1 MKIESKM
8 YQQDKSQPAY
18 AALGCIS
25 NFSFL
30 RGASHPYELI
40 ETAAAEGWSSCGIA
54 DYHTISGLVRAHQ
67 SAVEHSVKLLC
78 GTRLI
83 IDCSEQVVT
92 SEQTIQKDRIGV
104 IIYAANRVGYE
115 SLCQLLSRANMS
127 LAHIPAIKRAAYSYV
142 HVSELA
148 RLGSDVF
155 VIIEMPEL
163 IENNMLMQCQQIQ
176 KFVTAPLF
184 LGTAIYRDGN
194 DTKRLYYV
202 SNLAAR
208 LGISFVALANPL
220 YHHPSRRP
228 LADVLYCIRNK
239 KTLASAGKGLS
250 RNAER
255 HLMKCTE
262 YARLWSQYPDAITT
276 ASQIAQACSFSL
288 SQLSY
293 EYPEEIVPNG
303 RTVMDELIY
312 QTWQGA
318 ERRYPDGIPD
328 SVDGYLKKELALIA
342 KLNYA
347 PYFLTVF
354 DIVRFARSRNILC
367 QGRGSAANSA
377 VCYCLDIT
385 AVDPARSS
393 PLFER
398 FVSEAR
404 AEPPDIDVYFEHER
418 REEIIQYIYHKYGR
432 HRAGLAASIV
442 TYRKRS
448 ALIEIAKAFGL
459 SRDIQ
464 QALSAQI
471 WGVKSN
477 TLDSD
482 LLIAAGLDP
491 KDANLQLI
499 LKLVRQLQGFPRH
512 LSQHVGGFVIA
523 RDRLDSLCA
532 IRPASMDG
540 RTIIEWD
547 KDDLEALGLLKI
559 DILALGMLSCLRRAF
574 DLLKQHYHLAVTL
587 SSIPAEDM
595 DTYNMLCKAQ
605 SVGVF
610 QVESRAQMSMLPR
623 LQPRC
628 FHDLVVQVAIVR
640 PGPIQGDMVHP
651 YLRRRAGHEKIIYPS
666 DELKQVLQRTLGVPL
681 FQEQAMQIAIV
692 AAGFSGSEADQLRRA
707 MATFRK
713 NDLIH
718 KFQERMVKGMVE
730 RGYDEAFAI
739 RCFRQIE
746 GFGTYGFPE
755 SHAASFALLV
765 YASAWIKCH
774 YTDVFICALLNAQ
787 PMGFY
792 GPAQLVA
799 EAKRSGVEVRPID
812 VNHSQWDCSLET
824 TDHARHALRLG
835 MRQVKGLK
843 RYEAERLAASRHT
856 GYQNVTD
863 LIRKSDISI
872 YGLESLARADAF
884 NSMGLTTR
892 QALWEIKKLARQHS
906 TGLPLFSYAEQR
918 HKTIMPKEPETP
930 LPVATI
936 GALVAQDYLATGL
949 SLKAHPVSLL
959 ETYFLS
965 DGWQPCSV
973 ALDSIDGRKR
983 HLIGLVTGRQRPG
996 TAKGTVFITLEDAD
1010 YSLNVI
1016 IWPDIVE
1023 TYRAALLGAH
1033 LLGVSGRVQ
1042 KQGKIIHLIA
1052 DKLVN
1057 CDAYL
1062 HYLKTSELKTPSL
1075 KSRDFH

>member
-1 MKIESKM
+1 MHE
-8 YQQDKSQPAY
+8 QDKVGGGY

-30 RGASHPYELI
+30 RGASHPHELI
-40 ETAAAEGWSSCGIA
+40 ETAAVEGWSSCGIA

-67 SAVEHSVKLLC
+67 SAIEKSVKLLC
-78 GTRLI
+78 GVLLI
-83 IDCSEQVVT
+83 VNCSEQIEQ
-92 SEQTIQKDRIGV
+92 SEQLTEEDSIEV
-104 IIYAANRVGYE
+104 IIYAKNRTGYE
-115 SLCQLLSRANMS
+115 SLSQLLSRLNMA
-127 LAHIPAIKRAAYSYV
+127 LAHIPAVKRATNLYI

-148 RLGSDVF
+148 RLSSDVF
-155 VIIEMPEL
+155 VIIEAPEL
-163 IENNMLMQCQQIQ
+163 IKNYMAGQCQQIQ
-176 KFVTAPLF
+176 KFVVAPLL
-184 LGTAIYRDGN
+184 LGSAIYRDGN
-194 DTKRLYYV
+194 DKKRLKYV
-202 SNLAAR
+202 SGLAAR
-208 LGISFVALANPL
+208 LGLRFIALAAPL
-220 YHHPSRRP
+220 YHHSSRRP
-228 LADVLYCIRNK
+228 LADVLYCIRTK
-239 KTLASAGKGLS
+239 QTLATAGRELS

-255 HLMKCTE
+255 HLMKISE
-262 YARLWSQYPDAITT
+262 YTRLWSEYPEAIMA
-276 ASQIAQACSFSL
+276 ASQVAQACSFSL
-288 SQLSY
+288 SELSY
-293 EYPEEIVPNG
+293 EYPEEIIPNG
-303 RTVMDELIY
+303 RSVMDELIY

-318 ERRYPDGIPD
+318 ERRYPDGIPNE
-328 SVDGYLKKELALIA
+328 VNNYLKKELALIA

-404 AEPPDIDVYFEHER
+404 AEPPDIDVDFEHER
-418 REEIIQYIYHKYGR
+418 REEIIQYIYNKYGR
-432 HRAGLAASIV
+432 HRAGIAASIV

-448 ALIEIAKAFGL
+448 ALIEVAKVFGL

-464 QALSAQI
+464 QALSAQV
-471 WGVKSN
+471 WDGKS
-477 TLDSD
+477 TSLSLE
-482 LLIAAGLDP
+482 LLCAAGLDP
-491 KDANLQLI
+491 EDTKLQLI
-499 LKLVRQLQGFPRH
+499 LKLVQQLHGFPRH

-523 RDRLDSLCA
+523 KDRLDSLCV

-547 KDDLEALGLLKI
+547 KNDLEALGLLKV

-574 DLLKQHYHLAVTL
+574 DLLKRHYHLAVTL

-595 DTYNMLCKAQ
+595 DTYNMLCEAQ

-640 PGPIQGDMVHP
+640 PGQIQGDMVHP
-651 YLRRRAGHEKIIYPS
+651 YLRRRLGYEKIIYPS
-666 DELKQVLQRTLGVPL
+666 DELKRVLQRTLGVPL

-707 MATFRK
+707 MATFRR

-718 KFQERMVKGMVE
+718 TFKERMIKGMVE
-730 RGYDEAFAI
+730 RGYQEEFAT

-774 YTDVFICALLNAQ
+774 YPDVFICALLNAQ

-792 GPAQLVA
+792 SPAQLVA

-812 VNHSQWDCSLET
+812 INNSQCDCSLEST
-824 TDHARHALRLG
+824 GHSRHALRLG

-843 RYEAERLAASRHT
+843 RYEAERLAASRHIA
-856 GYQNVTD
+856 YQDIND

-884 NSMGLTTR
+884 HSIGLTSR
-892 QALWEIKKLARQHS
+892 QALWEIKKLARQQS
-906 TGLPLFSYAEQR
+906 SGLPLFLYAEQR
-918 HKTIMPKEPETP
+918 YKTIMPEELKTS
-930 LPVATI
+930 LPIASL
-936 GALVAQDYLATGL
+936 GNLVAQDYLATGL
-949 SLKAHPVSLL
+949 SLKAHPVTIL
-959 ETYFLS
+959 EPYFLV
-965 DGWQPCSV
+965 DGWQPCSI
-973 ALDSIDGRKR
+973 AIDIMDGKK
-983 HLIGLVTGRQRPG
+983 HQLIGLVTGRQMPG
-996 TAKGTVFITLEDAD
+996 TAKGTVFITLEDAH

-1016 IWPDIVE
+1016 VWPAIVRA
-1023 TYRAALLGAH
+1023 YRAALLGSH
-1033 LLGVSGRVQ
+1033 LLGVSGRIQ
-1042 KQGKIIHLIA
+1042 KQGKIIHFIA

-1057 CDAYL
+1057 CDLYL
-1062 HYLKTSELKTPSL
+1062 QYLRTPELKMPIL
-1075 KSRDFH
+1075 KSRNFH

>member
-1 MKIESKM
+1 MHE
-8 YQQDKSQPAY
+8 QDKVGGGY

-30 RGASHPYELI
+30 RGASHPHELI
-40 ETAAAEGWSSCGIA
+40 ETAAVEGWSSCGIA

-67 SAVEHSVKLLC
+67 SAIEKSVKLLC
-78 GTRLI
+78 GVRLI
-83 IDCSEQVVT
+83 INCSEQIEQ
-92 SEQTIQKDRIGV
+92 SEQLIEEDRIEV
-104 IIYAANRVGYE
+104 IIYAKNRTGYE
-115 SLCQLLSRANMS
+115 SLSQLLSRLNMA
-127 LAHIPAIKRAAYSYV
+127 LAHIPAVKRATNLYI

-148 RLGSDVF
+148 RLSSDVF
-155 VIIEMPEL
+155 VIIEAPEL
-163 IENNMLMQCQQIQ
+163 IKNYMAVQCQQIQ
-176 KFVTAPLF
+176 KFVVAPLL
-184 LGTAIYRDGN
+184 LGSAIYRDGN
-194 DTKRLYYV
+194 DKKRLKYV
-202 SNLAAR
+202 SGLAAR
-208 LGISFVALANPL
+208 LGLRFIALAAPL
-220 YHHPSRRP
+220 YHHSSRRP
-228 LADVLYCIRNK
+228 LADVLYCIRTK
-239 KTLASAGKGLS
+239 QTLATAGRELS

-255 HLMKCTE
+255 HLMKISE
-262 YARLWSQYPDAITT
+262 YIRLWSEYPEAIMA
-276 ASQIAQACSFSL
+276 ASQVAQACSFSL
-288 SQLSY
+288 SELSY
-293 EYPEEIVPNG
+293 EYPEEIIPNG
-303 RTVMDELIY
+303 RSVMDELIY

-318 ERRYPDGIPD
+318 ERRYPDGIPNE
-328 SVDGYLKKELALIA
+328 VNNYLKKELALIA

-404 AEPPDIDVYFEHER
+404 AEPPDIDVDFEHER
-418 REEIIQYIYHKYGR
+418 REEIIQYIYNKYGR
-432 HRAGLAASIV
+432 HRAGIAASIV

-448 ALIEIAKAFGL
+448 ALIEVAKVFGL

-464 QALSAQI
+464 QALSAQV
-471 WGVKSN
+471 WDGKS
-477 TLDSD
+477 TSLSLE
-482 LLIAAGLDP
+482 LLCAAGLNPEDT
-491 KDANLQLI
+491 KLQLI
-499 LKLVRQLQGFPRH
+499 LKLVQQLHGFPRH

-523 RDRLDSLCA
+523 KDRLDSLCV

-547 KDDLEALGLLKI
+547 KNDLEALGLLKV

-574 DLLKQHYHLAVTL
+574 DLLKRHYHLAVTL
-587 SSIPAEDM
+587 SSIPAEDI
-595 DTYNMLCKAQ
+595 DTYNMLCEAQ

-651 YLRRRAGHEKIIYPS
+651 YLRRRSGYEKIIYPS

-707 MATFRK
+707 MATFRR

-718 KFQERMVKGMVE
+718 TFKERMIKGMVE
-730 RGYDEAFAI
+730 RGYQEEFAI

-774 YTDVFICALLNAQ
+774 YPDAFICALLNAQ

-792 GPAQLVA
+792 SPAQLVA

-812 VNHSQWDCSLET
+812 INNSQWDCSLEST
-824 TDHARHALRLG
+824 GHSRHALRLG

-843 RYEAERLAASRHT
+843 RYEAERLTASRHIA
-856 GYQNVTD
+856 YQDIND

-884 NSMGLTTR
+884 HSIGLTSR
-892 QALWEIKKLARQHS
+892 QALWEIKKLARQQS
-906 TGLPLFSYAEQR
+906 SGLPLFLYAEQR
-918 HKTIMPKEPETP
+918 YKTIMPEEPKTS
-930 LPVATI
+930 LPIASL
-936 GALVAQDYLATGL
+936 GNLVAQDYLATGL
-949 SLKAHPVSLL
+949 SLKAHPVTIL
-959 ETYFLS
+959 EPYFLV
-965 DGWQPCSV
+965 DGWHPCSI
-973 ALDSIDGRKR
+973 AIDIMDGKK
-983 HLIGLVTGRQRPG
+983 HQLIGLVTGRQMPG
-996 TAKGTVFITLEDAD
+996 TAKGTVFITLEDAH

-1016 IWPDIVE
+1016 VWPAIVRA
-1023 TYRAALLGAH
+1023 YRAALLGSH
-1033 LLGVSGRVQ
+1033 LLGVSGRIQ

-1057 CDAYL
+1057 CDLYL
-1062 HYLKTSELKTPSL
+1062 QYLRTPELEMPIL
-1075 KSRDFH
+1075 KSRNFH

>member
-1 MKIESKM
+1 MHE
-8 YQQDKSQPAY
+8 QDKVGGGY

-30 RGASHPYELI
+30 RGASHPHELI
-40 ETAAAEGWSSCGIA
+40 ETAAVEGWSSCGIA

-67 SAVEHSVKLLC
+67 SAIEKSVKLLC
-78 GTRLI
+78 GVRLI
-83 IDCSEQVVT
+83 INCSEQIEQ
-92 SEQTIQKDRIGV
+92 SEQLIEEDRIEV
-104 IIYAANRVGYE
+104 IIYAKNRTGYE
-115 SLCQLLSRANMS
+115 SLSQLLSRLNMA
-127 LAHIPAIKRAAYSYV
+127 LAHIPAVKRATNLYI

-148 RLGSDVF
+148 RLSSDVF
-155 VIIEMPEL
+155 VIIEAPEL
-163 IENNMLMQCQQIQ
+163 IKNYMAGQFQQIQ
-176 KFVTAPLF
+176 KFVVAPLL
-184 LGTAIYRDGN
+184 LGSAIYRDGN
-194 DTKRLYYV
+194 DKKRLKYV
-202 SNLAAR
+202 SGLAAR
-208 LGISFVALANPL
+208 LGLRFIALAAPL
-220 YHHPSRRP
+220 YHHSSRRP
-228 LADVLYCIRNK
+228 LADVLYCIRTK
-239 KTLASAGKGLS
+239 QTLATAGRELS

-255 HLMKCTE
+255 HLMKISE
-262 YARLWSQYPDAITT
+262 YIRLWSEYPEAIMA
-276 ASQIAQACSFSL
+276 ASQVAQACSFSL
-288 SQLSY
+288 SELSY
-293 EYPEEIVPNG
+293 EYPEEIIPNG
-303 RTVMDELIY
+303 RSVMGELIY

-318 ERRYPDGIPD
+318 ERRYPDGIP
-328 SVDGYLKKELALIA
+328 SEVNNYLKKELALIA

-404 AEPPDIDVYFEHER
+404 AEPPDIDVDFEHER
-418 REEIIQYIYHKYGR
+418 REEIIQYIYNKYGR
-432 HRAGLAASIV
+432 HRAGIAASIV

-448 ALIEIAKAFGL
+448 ALIEVAKVFGL

-464 QALSAQI
+464 QALSAQV
-471 WGVKSN
+471 WDGKS
-477 TLDSD
+477 TSLSLE
-482 LLIAAGLDP
+482 LLCAAGLDP
-491 KDANLQLI
+491 EDTKLQLI
-499 LKLVRQLQGFPRH
+499 LKLVQQLHGFPRH

-523 RDRLDSLCA
+523 KDRLDSLCV

-547 KDDLEALGLLKI
+547 KNDLEALGLLKV

-574 DLLKQHYHLAVTL
+574 DLLKRHYHLAVTL

-595 DTYNMLCKAQ
+595 DTYNMLCEAQ

-651 YLRRRAGHEKIIYPS
+651 YLRRRSGYEKIIYPS

-707 MATFRK
+707 MATFRR

-718 KFQERMVKGMVE
+718 TFKERMIKGMVE
-730 RGYDEAFAI
+730 RGYQEEFAI

-774 YTDVFICALLNAQ
+774 YPDVFICALLNAQ

-792 GPAQLVA
+792 SPAQLVA

-812 VNHSQWDCSLET
+812 INNSQWDCSLEST
-824 TDHARHALRLG
+824 GHSRHALRLG

-843 RYEAERLAASRHT
+843 RYEAERLAASRHIA
-856 GYQNVTD
+856 YQDIND

-884 NSMGLTTR
+884 HSIGLTSR
-892 QALWEIKKLARQHS
+892 QALWEIKKLACQQS
-906 TGLPLFSYAEQR
+906 SGLPLFLYAEQR
-918 HKTIMPKEPETP
+918 YKTIMPEELKTS
-930 LPVATI
+930 LPIASL
-936 GALVAQDYLATGL
+936 GNLVAQDYLATGL
-949 SLKAHPVSLL
+949 SLKAHPVTIL
-959 ETYFLS
+959 EPYFLV
-965 DGWQPCSV
+965 DGWHPCSI
-973 ALDSIDGRKR
+973 AIDIMDGKK
-983 HLIGLVTGRQRPG
+983 HQLIGLVTGRQMPG
-996 TAKGTVFITLEDAD
+996 TAKGTVFITLEDAH

-1016 IWPDIVE
+1016 IWPAIVRA
-1023 TYRAALLGAH
+1023 YRAALLGSH
-1033 LLGVSGRVQ
+1033 LLGVSGRIQ
-1042 KQGKIIHLIA
+1042 KQGKIIHFIA

-1057 CDAYL
+1057 CDLYL
-1062 HYLKTSELKTPSL
+1062 QYLRTPELKMPIL
-1075 KSRDFH
+1075 KSRNFH

>member
-1 MKIESKM
+1 MHE
-8 YQQDKSQPAY
+8 QDKVGGGY

-30 RGASHPYELI
+30 RGASHPHELI
-40 ETAAAEGWSSCGIA
+40 ETAAVEGWSSCGIA

-67 SAVEHSVKLLC
+67 SAIEKSVKLLC
-78 GTRLI
+78 GVRLI
-83 IDCSEQVVT
+83 INCSEQIEQ
-92 SEQTIQKDRIGV
+92 SEQLIEEDRIEV
-104 IIYAANRVGYE
+104 IIYAKNRTGYE
-115 SLCQLLSRANMS
+115 SLSQLLSRLNMA
-127 LAHIPAIKRAAYSYV
+127 LAHIPAVKRATNLYI

-148 RLGSDVF
+148 RLSSDVF
-155 VIIEMPEL
+155 VIIEAPEL
-163 IENNMLMQCQQIQ
+163 IKNYMAGQCQQIQ
-176 KFVTAPLF
+176 KFVVAPLL
-184 LGTAIYRDGN
+184 LGSAIYRDGN
-194 DTKRLYYV
+194 DKKRLKYV
-202 SNLAAR
+202 SGLAAR
-208 LGISFVALANPL
+208 LGLRFIALAAPL
-220 YHHPSRRP
+220 YHHSSRRP
-228 LADVLYCIRNK
+228 LADVLYCIRTK
-239 KTLASAGKGLS
+239 QTLATAGRELS

-255 HLMKCTE
+255 HLMKISE
-262 YARLWSQYPDAITT
+262 YTRLWSEYPEAIMA
-276 ASQIAQACSFSL
+276 ASQVAQACSFSL
-288 SQLSY
+288 SELSY
-293 EYPEEIVPNG
+293 EYPEEIIPNG
-303 RTVMDELIY
+303 RSVMDELIY

-318 ERRYPDGIPD
+318 GRRYPDGIPNE
-328 SVDGYLKKELALIA
+328 VNNYLKKELALIA

-404 AEPPDIDVYFEHER
+404 AEPPDIDVDFEHER
-418 REEIIQYIYHKYGR
+418 REEIIQYIYNKYGR
-432 HRAGLAASIV
+432 HRAGIAASIV

-448 ALIEIAKAFGL
+448 ALIEVAKVFGL

-464 QALSAQI
+464 QALSAQV
-471 WGVKSN
+471 WDGKS
-477 TLDSD
+477 TSLSLE
-482 LLIAAGLDP
+482 LLCAAGLDP
-491 KDANLQLI
+491 EDTKLQLI
-499 LKLVRQLQGFPRH
+499 LKLVQQLHGFPRH

-523 RDRLDSLCA
+523 KDRLDSLCV

-547 KDDLEALGLLKI
+547 KNDLEALGLLKV

-574 DLLKQHYHLAVTL
+574 DLLKRHYHLAVTL

-595 DTYNMLCKAQ
+595 DTYNMLCEAQ

-651 YLRRRAGHEKIIYPS
+651 YLRRRSGYEKIIYPS

-707 MATFRK
+707 MATFRR

-718 KFQERMVKGMVE
+718 TFKERMIKGMVE
-730 RGYDEAFAI
+730 RGYQEEFAI

-774 YTDVFICALLNAQ
+774 YPDAFICALLNAQ

-792 GPAQLVA
+792 SPAQLVA

-812 VNHSQWDCSLET
+812 INNSQWDCSLEST
-824 TDHARHALRLG
+824 GHSRHALRLG

-843 RYEAERLAASRHT
+843 RYEAERLTASRHIA
-856 GYQNVTD
+856 YQDIND

-884 NSMGLTTR
+884 HSIGLTSR
-892 QALWEIKKLARQHS
+892 KALWEIKKLARQQS
-906 TGLPLFSYAEQR
+906 SGLPLFLYAEQR
-918 HKTIMPKEPETP
+918 YKTIMPEELKTS
-930 LPVATI
+930 LPIASL
-936 GALVAQDYLATGL
+936 GNLVAQDYLATGL
-949 SLKAHPVSLL
+949 SLKAHPVTIL
-959 ETYFLS
+959 EPYFLV
-965 DGWQPCSV
+965 DGWHPCSI
-973 ALDSIDGRKR
+973 AIDIMDGKK
-983 HLIGLVTGRQRPG
+983 HQLIGLVTGRQMPG
-996 TAKGTVFITLEDAD
+996 TAKGTVFITLEDAH

-1016 IWPDIVE
+1016 VWPAIVRA
-1023 TYRAALLGAH
+1023 YRAALLGSH
-1033 LLGVSGRVQ
+1033 LLGVSGRIQ

-1057 CDAYL
+1057 CDLYL
-1062 HYLKTSELKTPSL
+1062 QYLRTPELKMPIL
-1075 KSRDFH
+1075 KSRNFH

>member
-1 MKIESKM
+1 MHE
-8 YQQDKSQPAY
+8 QDKVGGGY

-30 RGASHPYELI
+30 RGASHPHELI

-67 SAVEHSVKLLC
+67 SAIEKSVKLLC
-78 GTRLI
+78 GVRLI
-83 IDCSEQVVT
+83 INCSEQIEQ
-92 SEQTIQKDRIGV
+92 SEQLIEEDRIEV
-104 IIYAANRVGYE
+104 IIYAKNRTGYE
-115 SLCQLLSRANMS
+115 SLSQLLSRLNMA
-127 LAHIPAIKRAAYSYV
+127 LAHIPAVKRATNLYI

-148 RLGSDVF
+148 RLSSDVF
-155 VIIEMPEL
+155 VIIEAPEL
-163 IENNMLMQCQQIQ
+163 IKNYMAGQCQQIQ
-176 KFVTAPLF
+176 KFVVAPLL
-184 LGTAIYRDGN
+184 LGSAIYRDGN
-194 DTKRLYYV
+194 DKKRLKYV
-202 SNLAAR
+202 SGLAAR
-208 LGISFVALANPL
+208 LGLRFIALAAPL
-220 YHHPSRRP
+220 YHHSSRRP
-228 LADVLYCIRNK
+228 LADVLYCIRTK
-239 KTLASAGKGLS
+239 QTLATAGRELS

-255 HLMKCTE
+255 HLMKISE
-262 YARLWSQYPDAITT
+262 YTRLWSEYPEAIMA
-276 ASQIAQACSFSL
+276 ASQVAQACSFSL
-288 SQLSY
+288 SELSY
-293 EYPEEIVPNG
+293 EYPEEIIPNG
-303 RTVMDELIY
+303 RSVMDELIY

-318 ERRYPDGIPD
+318 ERRYPDGIPNE
-328 SVDGYLKKELALIA
+328 VNNYLKKELALIT

-404 AEPPDIDVYFEHER
+404 AEPPDIDVDFEHER
-418 REEIIQYIYHKYGR
+418 REEIIQYIYNKYGR
-432 HRAGLAASIV
+432 HRAGIAASIV

-448 ALIEIAKAFGL
+448 ALIEVAKVFGL

-464 QALSAQI
+464 QALSAQV
-471 WGVKSN
+471 WDGKS
-477 TLDSD
+477 TSLSLE
-482 LLIAAGLDP
+482 LLCAAGLDP
-491 KDANLQLI
+491 EDTKLQLI
-499 LKLVRQLQGFPRH
+499 LKLVQQLHGFPRH

-523 RDRLDSLCA
+523 KDRLDSLCV

-547 KDDLEALGLLKI
+547 KNDLEALGLLKV

-574 DLLKQHYHLAVTL
+574 DLLKRHYHLAVTL

-595 DTYNMLCKAQ
+595 DTYNMLCEAQ

-651 YLRRRAGHEKIIYPS
+651 YLRRRSGYEKIIYPS

-707 MATFRK
+707 MATFRR

-718 KFQERMVKGMVE
+718 TFKERMIKGMVE
-730 RGYDEAFAI
+730 RGYQEEFAI

-774 YTDVFICALLNAQ
+774 YPDAFICALLNAQ

-792 GPAQLVA
+792 SPAQLVA

-812 VNHSQWDCSLET
+812 INNSQWDCSLEST
-824 TDHARHALRLG
+824 GHSRHALRLG

-843 RYEAERLAASRHT
+843 RYEAERLTASRHIA
-856 GYQNVTD
+856 YQDIND

-884 NSMGLTTR
+884 HSIGLTSR
-892 QALWEIKKLARQHS
+892 QALWEIKKLACQQS
-906 TGLPLFSYAEQR
+906 SGLPLFLYAEQR
-918 HKTIMPKEPETP
+918 YKSIMPEELKTS
-930 LPVATI
+930 LPVASL
-936 GALVAQDYLATGL
+936 GNLVAQDYLATGL
-949 SLKAHPVSLL
+949 SLKAHPVTIL
-959 ETYFLS
+959 EPYFLV
-965 DGWQPCSV
+965 DGWHPCSI
-973 ALDSIDGRKR
+973 AIDIMDGKK
-983 HLIGLVTGRQRPG
+983 HQLIGLVTGRQMPG
-996 TAKGTVFITLEDAD
+996 TAKGTVFITLEDAH

-1016 IWPDIVE
+1016 VWPAIVRA
-1023 TYRAALLGAH
+1023 YRAALLGSH
-1033 LLGVSGRVQ
+1033 LLGVSGRIQ

-1057 CDAYL
+1057 CDLYL
-1062 HYLKTSELKTPSL
+1062 QYLRTPELKMPVL
-1075 KSRDFH
+1075 KSRNFH

>member
-1 MKIESKM
+1 MHE
-8 YQQDKSQPAY
+8 QDKVGGGY

-30 RGASHPYELI
+30 RGASHPHELI
-40 ETAAAEGWSSCGIA
+40 ETAAVEGWSSCGIA

-67 SAVEHSVKLLC
+67 SAIEKSVKLLC
-78 GTRLI
+78 GVRLI
-83 IDCSEQVVT
+83 INCSEQIEQ
-92 SEQTIQKDRIGV
+92 SEQLIEEDRIEV
-104 IIYAANRVGYE
+104 IIYAKNRTGYE
-115 SLCQLLSRANMS
+115 SLSQLLSRLNMA
-127 LAHIPAIKRAAYSYV
+127 LAHIPAVKRAKNLYI

-148 RLGSDVF
+148 RLSSDVF
-155 VIIEMPEL
+155 VIIEAPEL
-163 IENNMLMQCQQIQ
+163 IKNYMAGQCQQIQ
-176 KFVTAPLF
+176 KFVVAPLL
-184 LGTAIYRDGN
+184 LGSAIYRDGN
-194 DTKRLYYV
+194 DKKRLKYV
-202 SNLAAR
+202 SGLAAR
-208 LGISFVALANPL
+208 LGLRFIALAAPL
-220 YHHPSRRP
+220 YHHSSRRP
-228 LADVLYCIRNK
+228 LADVLYCIRTK
-239 KTLASAGKGLS
+239 QTLATAGRELS

-255 HLMKCTE
+255 HLMKISE
-262 YARLWSQYPDAITT
+262 YTRLWSEYPEAIMA
-276 ASQIAQACSFSL
+276 ASQVAQACSFSL
-288 SQLSY
+288 SELSY
-293 EYPEEIVPNG
+293 EYPEEIIPNG
-303 RTVMDELIY
+303 RSVMDELIY

-318 ERRYPDGIPD
+318 ERRYPDGIPNE
-328 SVDGYLKKELALIA
+328 VNNYLKKELALIA

-404 AEPPDIDVYFEHER
+404 AEPPDIDVDFEHER
-418 REEIIQYIYHKYGR
+418 REEIIQYIYNKYGR
-432 HRAGLAASIV
+432 HRAGIAASIV

-448 ALIEIAKAFGL
+448 ALIEVAKVFGL

-464 QALSAQI
+464 QALSAQV
-471 WGVKSN
+471 WDGKS
-477 TLDSD
+477 TSLSLE
-482 LLIAAGLDP
+482 LLCAAGLDP
-491 KDANLQLI
+491 EDTKLQLI
-499 LKLVRQLQGFPRH
+499 LKLVKQLHGFPRH

-523 RDRLDSLCA
+523 KDRLDSLCV

-547 KDDLEALGLLKI
+547 KNDLEALGLLKV

-574 DLLKQHYHLAVTL
+574 DLLKRHYHLAVTL

-595 DTYNMLCKAQ
+595 DTYNMLCEAQ

-651 YLRRRAGHEKIIYPS
+651 YLRRRSGYEKIIYPS

-707 MATFRK
+707 MATFRR

-718 KFQERMVKGMVE
+718 TFKERMIKGMVE
-730 RGYDEAFAI
+730 RGYQEEFAI

-774 YTDVFICALLNAQ
+774 YPDVFICALLNAQ

-792 GPAQLVA
+792 SPAQLVA

-812 VNHSQWDCSLET
+812 INNSQWDCSLEST
-824 TDHARHALRLG
+824 GHSRHALRLG

-843 RYEAERLAASRHT
+843 RYEAERLTASRHIA
-856 GYQNVTD
+856 YQDIND

-884 NSMGLTTR
+884 HSIGLTSR
-892 QALWEIKKLARQHS
+892 QALWEIKKLARQQS
-906 TGLPLFSYAEQR
+906 SGLPLFLYAEQR
-918 HKTIMPKEPETP
+918 YKTIMPEELKTS
-930 LPVATI
+930 LPIASL
-936 GALVAQDYLATGL
+936 GNLVAQDYLATGL
-949 SLKAHPVSLL
+949 SLKAHPVTIL
-959 ETYFLS
+959 EPYFLV
-965 DGWQPCSV
+965 DGWHPCSI
-973 ALDSIDGRKR
+973 AIDIMDGKK
-983 HLIGLVTGRQRPG
+983 HQLIGLVTGRQMPG
-996 TAKGTVFITLEDAD
+996 TAKGTVFITLEDAH

-1016 IWPDIVE
+1016 VWPAIVRA
-1023 TYRAALLGAH
+1023 YRAALLGSH
-1033 LLGVSGRVQ
+1033 LLGVSGRIQ

-1057 CDAYL
+1057 CDLYL
-1062 HYLKTSELKTPSL
+1062 QYLRTPELKMPIL
-1075 KSRDFH
+1075 KSRNFH

>member
-1 MKIESKM
+1 MHE
-8 YQQDKSQPAY
+8 QDKVGGGY

-30 RGASHPYELI
+30 RGASHPHELI
-40 ETAAAEGWSSCGIA
+40 ETAAVEGWSSCGIA

-67 SAVEHSVKLLC
+67 SAIEKSVKLLC
-78 GTRLI
+78 GVRLI
-83 IDCSEQVVT
+83 INCSEQIEQ
-92 SEQTIQKDRIGV
+92 SEQLIEEDRIEV
-104 IIYAANRVGYE
+104 IIYAKNRTGYE
-115 SLCQLLSRANMS
+115 SLSQLLSRLNMA
-127 LAHIPAIKRAAYSYV
+127 LAHIPAVKRATNLYI

-148 RLGSDVF
+148 RLSSDVF
-155 VIIEMPEL
+155 VIIEAPEL
-163 IENNMLMQCQQIQ
+163 IKNYMAGQCQQIQ
-176 KFVTAPLF
+176 KFVVAPLL
-184 LGTAIYRDGN
+184 LGSAIYRDGN
-194 DTKRLYYV
+194 DKKRLKYV
-202 SNLAAR
+202 SGLAAR
-208 LGISFVALANPL
+208 LGLRFIALAAPL
-220 YHHPSRRP
+220 YHHSSRRP
-228 LADVLYCIRNK
+228 LADVLYCIRTK
-239 KTLASAGKGLS
+239 QTLATAGRELS

-255 HLMKCTE
+255 HLMKISE
-262 YARLWSQYPDAITT
+262 YIRLWSEYPEAIMA
-276 ASQIAQACSFSL
+276 ASQVAQACSFSL
-288 SQLSY
+288 SELSY
-293 EYPEEIVPNG
+293 EYPEEIIPNG
-303 RTVMDELIY
+303 RSVMDELIY

-318 ERRYPDGIPD
+318 ERRYPDGIPNE
-328 SVDGYLKKELALIA
+328 VNNYLKKELALIA

-404 AEPPDIDVYFEHER
+404 AEPPDIDVDFEHER
-418 REEIIQYIYHKYGR
+418 REEIIQYIYNKYGR
-432 HRAGLAASIV
+432 HRAGIAASIV

-448 ALIEIAKAFGL
+448 ALIEVAKVFGL

-464 QALSAQI
+464 QALSAQV
-471 WGVKSN
+471 WDGKS
-477 TLDSD
+477 TSLSLE
-482 LLIAAGLDP
+482 LLCAAGLDP
-491 KDANLQLI
+491 EDTKLQLI
-499 LKLVRQLQGFPRH
+499 LKLVQQLHGFPRH

-523 RDRLDSLCA
+523 KDRLDSLCV

-547 KDDLEALGLLKI
+547 KNDLEALGLLKV

-574 DLLKQHYHLAVTL
+574 DLLKRHYHLAVTL

-595 DTYNMLCKAQ
+595 DTYNMLCEAQ

-651 YLRRRAGHEKIIYPS
+651 YLRRRSGYEKIIYPS
-666 DELKQVLQRTLGVPL
+666 DELKRVLQRTLGVPL

-707 MATFRK
+707 MATFRR

-718 KFQERMVKGMVE
+718 TFKERMIKGMVE
-730 RGYDEAFAI
+730 RGYQEEFAI

-774 YTDVFICALLNAQ
+774 YPDVFICALLNAQ

-792 GPAQLVA
+792 SPAQLVA

-812 VNHSQWDCSLET
+812 INNSQWDCSLEST
-824 TDHARHALRLG
+824 GHSRHALRLG

-843 RYEAERLAASRHT
+843 RYEAERLTASRHIA
-856 GYQNVTD
+856 YQDIND

-884 NSMGLTTR
+884 HSIGLTSR
-892 QALWEIKKLARQHS
+892 QALWEIKKLARQQS
-906 TGLPLFSYAEQR
+906 SGLPLFLYAEQR
-918 HKTIMPKEPETP
+918 YKTIMPEELKTS
-930 LPVATI
+930 LPIASL
-936 GALVAQDYLATGL
+936 GNLVAQDYLATGL
-949 SLKAHPVSLL
+949 SLKAHPVTIL
-959 ETYFLS
+959 EPYFLV
-965 DGWQPCSV
+965 DGWHPCSI
-973 ALDSIDGRKR
+973 AIDIMDGKK
-983 HLIGLVTGRQRPG
+983 HQLIGLVTGRQMPG
-996 TAKGTVFITLEDAD
+996 TAKGTVFITLEDAH

-1016 IWPDIVE
+1016 VWPAIVRA
-1023 TYRAALLGAH
+1023 YRAALLGSH
-1033 LLGVSGRVQ
+1033 LLGVSGRIQ

-1057 CDAYL
+1057 CDLYL
-1062 HYLKTSELKTPSL
+1062 QYLRTPELKMPIL
-1075 KSRDFH
+1075 KSRNFH

>member
-1 MKIESKM
+1 MHE
-8 YQQDKSQPAY
+8 QDKVGGGY

-30 RGASHPYELI
+30 RGASHPHELI
-40 ETAAAEGWSSCGIA
+40 ETAAVEGWSSCGIA

-67 SAVEHSVKLLC
+67 SAIEKSVKLLC
-78 GTRLI
+78 GVRLI
-83 IDCSEQVVT
+83 INCSEQIEQ
-92 SEQTIQKDRIGV
+92 SEQLIEEDRIEV
-104 IIYAANRVGYE
+104 IIYAKNRTGYE
-115 SLCQLLSRANMS
+115 SLSQLLSRLNMA
-127 LAHIPAIKRAAYSYV
+127 LAHIPAVKRATNLYI

-148 RLGSDVF
+148 RLSSDVF
-155 VIIEMPEL
+155 VIIEAPEL
-163 IENNMLMQCQQIQ
+163 IKNYMAVQCQQIQ
-176 KFVTAPLF
+176 KFVVAPLL
-184 LGTAIYRDGN
+184 LGSAIYRDGN
-194 DTKRLYYV
+194 DKKRLKYV
-202 SNLAAR
+202 SGLAAR
-208 LGISFVALANPL
+208 LGLRFIALAAPL
-220 YHHPSRRP
+220 YHHSSRRP
-228 LADVLYCIRNK
+228 LADVLYCIRTK
-239 KTLASAGKGLS
+239 QTLATAGRELS

-255 HLMKCTE
+255 HLMKISE
-262 YARLWSQYPDAITT
+262 YTRLWSEYPEAIMA
-276 ASQIAQACSFSL
+276 ASQVAQACSFSL
-288 SQLSY
+288 SELSY
-293 EYPEEIVPNG
+293 EYPEEIIPNG
-303 RTVMDELIY
+303 RSVMDELIY

-318 ERRYPDGIPD
+318 ERRYPDGIPNE
-328 SVDGYLKKELALIA
+328 VNNYLKKELALIA

-404 AEPPDIDVYFEHER
+404 AEPPDIDVDFEHER
-418 REEIIQYIYHKYGR
+418 REEIIQYIYNKYGR
-432 HRAGLAASIV
+432 HRAGIAASIV

-448 ALIEIAKAFGL
+448 ALIEVAKVFGL

-464 QALSAQI
+464 QALSAQV
-471 WGVKSN
+471 WDGKS
-477 TLDSD
+477 TSLSLE
-482 LLIAAGLDP
+482 LLCAAGLDP
-491 KDANLQLI
+491 EDTKLQLI
-499 LKLVRQLQGFPRH
+499 LKLVQQLHGFPRH

-523 RDRLDSLCA
+523 KDRLDSLCV

-547 KDDLEALGLLKI
+547 KNDLEALGLLKV

-574 DLLKQHYHLAVTL
+574 DLLKRHYHLAVTL

-595 DTYNMLCKAQ
+595 DTYNMLCEAQ

-651 YLRRRAGHEKIIYPS
+651 YLRRRSGYEKIIYPS

-707 MATFRK
+707 MATFRR

-718 KFQERMVKGMVE
+718 TFKERMIKGMVE
-730 RGYDEAFAI
+730 RGYQEEFAI

-774 YTDVFICALLNAQ
+774 YPDAFICALLNAQ

-792 GPAQLVA
+792 SPAQLVA

-812 VNHSQWDCSLET
+812 INNSQWDCSLEST
-824 TDHARHALRLG
+824 GHSRHALRLG

-843 RYEAERLAASRHT
+843 RYEAERLTASRHIA
-856 GYQNVTD
+856 YQDIND

-884 NSMGLTTR
+884 HSIGLTSR
-892 QALWEIKKLARQHS
+892 QALWEIKKLARQQS
-906 TGLPLFSYAEQR
+906 SGLPLFLYAEQR
-918 HKTIMPKEPETP
+918 YKTIMPEELKTS
-930 LPVATI
+930 LPIASL
-936 GALVAQDYLATGL
+936 GNLVAQDYLATGL
-949 SLKAHPVSLL
+949 SLKAHPVTIL
-959 ETYFLS
+959 EPYFLV
-965 DGWQPCSV
+965 DGWHPCSI
-973 ALDSIDGRKR
+973 AIDIMDGKK
-983 HLIGLVTGRQRPG
+983 HQLIGLVTGRQMPG
-996 TAKGTVFITLEDAD
+996 TAKGTVFITLEDAH

-1016 IWPDIVE
+1016 VWPAIVRA
-1023 TYRAALLGAH
+1023 YRAALLGSH
-1033 LLGVSGRVQ
+1033 LLGVSGRIQ

-1057 CDAYL
+1057 CDLYL
-1062 HYLKTSELKTPSL
+1062 QYLRTPELKMPIL
-1075 KSRDFH
+1075 KSRNFH

>member
-1 MKIESKM
+1 MHE
-8 YQQDKSQPAY
+8 QDKVGGGY

-30 RGASHPYELI
+30 RGASHPHELI
-40 ETAAAEGWSSCGIA
+40 ETAAVEGWSSCGIA

-67 SAVEHSVKLLC
+67 SAIEKSVKLLC
-78 GTRLI
+78 GVRLI
-83 IDCSEQVVT
+83 VNCSEQIEQ
-92 SEQTIQKDRIGV
+92 SEQLIEEDRIEV
-104 IIYAANRVGYE
+104 IIYAKNRTGYE
-115 SLCQLLSRANMS
+115 SLSQLLSRLNMA
-127 LAHIPAIKRAAYSYV
+127 LAHIPAVKRATNLYV

-148 RLGSDVF
+148 RLSSDVF
-155 VIIEMPEL
+155 VIIEAPEL
-163 IENNMLMQCQQIQ
+163 IKNYMAGQCQQIQ
-176 KFVTAPLF
+176 KFVVAPLL
-184 LGTAIYRDGN
+184 LGSAIYRDGN
-194 DTKRLYYV
+194 DKKRLKYV
-202 SNLAAR
+202 SGLAAR
-208 LGISFVALANPL
+208 LGLRFIALAAPL
-220 YHHPSRRP
+220 YHHSSRRP
-228 LADVLYCIRNK
+228 LADVLYCIRTK
-239 KTLASAGKGLS
+239 QTLATAGRELS

-255 HLMKCTE
+255 HLMKISE
-262 YARLWSQYPDAITT
+262 YTRLWSEYPEAIMA
-276 ASQIAQACSFSL
+276 ASQVAQACSFSL
-288 SQLSY
+288 SELSY
-293 EYPEEIVPNG
+293 EYPEEIIPNG
-303 RTVMDELIY
+303 RSVMDELIY

-318 ERRYPDGIPD
+318 ERRYPDGIPNE
-328 SVDGYLKKELALIA
+328 VNNYLKKELALIA

-404 AEPPDIDVYFEHER
+404 AEPPDIDVDFEHER
-418 REEIIQYIYHKYGR
+418 REEIIQYIYNKYGR
-432 HRAGLAASIV
+432 HRAGIAASIV

-448 ALIEIAKAFGL
+448 ALIEVAKVFGL

-464 QALSAQI
+464 QALSAQV
-471 WGVKSN
+471 WDGKS
-477 TLDSD
+477 TSLS
-482 LLIAAGLDP
+482 LESLCAAGLDP
-491 KDANLQLI
+491 EDTKLQLI
-499 LKLVRQLQGFPRH
+499 LKLVQQLHGFPRH

-523 RDRLDSLCA
+523 KDRLDSLCV

-547 KDDLEALGLLKI
+547 KNDLEALGLLKV

-574 DLLKQHYHLAVTL
+574 DLLKRHYHMAVTL

-595 DTYNMLCKAQ
+595 DTYNMLCEAQ

-651 YLRRRAGHEKIIYPS
+651 YLRRRLGYEKIIYPS

-707 MATFRK
+707 MATFRR

-718 KFQERMVKGMVE
+718 TFKERMIKGMVE
-730 RGYDEAFAI
+730 RGYQEEFAT

-774 YTDVFICALLNAQ
+774 YPDVFICALLNAQ

-792 GPAQLVA
+792 SPAQLVA

-812 VNHSQWDCSLET
+812 INNSQWDCSLEST
-824 TDHARHALRLG
+824 GHSRHALRLG

-843 RYEAERLAASRHT
+843 RYEAERLTASRHIA
-856 GYQNVTD
+856 YQDIND

-884 NSMGLTTR
+884 HSIGLTSR
-892 QALWEIKKLARQHS
+892 QALWEIKKLARQQS
-906 TGLPLFSYAEQR
+906 SGLPLFLYAEQR
-918 HKTIMPKEPETP
+918 YKTVMPEELKTS
-930 LPVATI
+930 LPVASL
-936 GALVAQDYLATGL
+936 GNLVAQDYLATGL
-949 SLKAHPVSLL
+949 SLKAHPVTIL
-959 ETYFLS
+959 EPYFLV
-965 DGWQPCSV
+965 DGWHPCSI
-973 ALDSIDGRKR
+973 AIDIMDGKK
-983 HLIGLVTGRQRPG
+983 HQLIGLVTGRQMPG
-996 TAKGTVFITLEDAD
+996 TAKGTVFITLEDAH

-1016 IWPDIVE
+1016 VWPAIVRA
-1023 TYRAALLGAH
+1023 YRAALLGSH
-1033 LLGVSGRVQ
+1033 LLGVSGRIQ

-1057 CDAYL
+1057 CDLYL
-1062 HYLKTSELKTPSL
+1062 QYLRTPELKMPIL
-1075 KSRDFH
+1075 KSRNFH

>member
-1 MKIESKM
+1 MHE
-8 YQQDKSQPAY
+8 QDKVGGGY

-30 RGASHPYELI
+30 RGASHPHELI
-40 ETAAAEGWSSCGIA
+40 ETAAVEGWSSCGIA

-67 SAVEHSVKLLC
+67 SAIEKSVKLLC
-78 GTRLI
+78 GVRLI
-83 IDCSEQVVT
+83 INCSEQIEQ
-92 SEQTIQKDRIGV
+92 SEQLIEEDRIEV
-104 IIYAANRVGYE
+104 IIYAKNRTGYE
-115 SLCQLLSRANMS
+115 SLSQLLSRLNMA
-127 LAHIPAIKRAAYSYV
+127 LAHIPAVKRATNLYI

-148 RLGSDVF
+148 RLSSDVF
-155 VIIEMPEL
+155 VIIEAPEL
-163 IENNMLMQCQQIQ
+163 IKNYMAGQCQKIQ
-176 KFVTAPLF
+176 KFVVAPLL
-184 LGTAIYRDGN
+184 LGSAIYRDGN
-194 DTKRLYYV
+194 DKKRLKYV
-202 SNLAAR
+202 SGLAAR
-208 LGISFVALANPL
+208 LGLRFIALAAPL
-220 YHHPSRRP
+220 YHHSSRRP
-228 LADVLYCIRNK
+228 LADVLYCIRTK
-239 KTLASAGKGLS
+239 QTLATAGRELS

-255 HLMKCTE
+255 HLMKISE
-262 YARLWSQYPDAITT
+262 YTRLWSEYPEAIIA
-276 ASQIAQACSFSL
+276 ASQVAQACSFSL
-288 SQLSY
+288 SELSY
-293 EYPEEIVPNG
+293 EYPKEIIPNG
-303 RTVMDELIY
+303 RSVMGELIY

-318 ERRYPDGIPD
+318 ERRYPDGIPNE
-328 SVDGYLKKELALIA
+328 VNNYLKKELALIA

-404 AEPPDIDVYFEHER
+404 AEPPDIDVDFEHER
-418 REEIIQYIYHKYGR
+418 REEIIQYIYNKYGR
-432 HRAGLAASIV
+432 HRAGIAASIV

-448 ALIEIAKAFGL
+448 ALIEVAKVFGL

-464 QALSAQI
+464 QALSAQV
-471 WGVKSN
+471 WDGKS
-477 TLDSD
+477 TSLSSE
-482 LLIAAGLDP
+482 LLCAAGLDP
-491 KDANLQLI
+491 EDTKLQLI
-499 LKLVRQLQGFPRH
+499 LKLVQQLHGFPRH

-523 RDRLDSLCA
+523 KDRLDSLCV

-547 KDDLEALGLLKI
+547 KNDLEALGLLKV

-574 DLLKQHYHLAVTL
+574 DLLKRHYHLAVTL

-595 DTYNMLCKAQ
+595 DTYNMLCEAQ

-651 YLRRRAGHEKIIYPS
+651 YLRRRSGYEKIIYPS
-666 DELKQVLQRTLGVPL
+666 DELKRVLQRTLGVPL

-707 MATFRK
+707 MATFRR

-718 KFQERMVKGMVE
+718 TFKERMIKGMVE
-730 RGYDEAFAI
+730 RGYQEEFAI

-774 YTDVFICALLNAQ
+774 YPDVFICALLNAQ

-792 GPAQLVA
+792 SPAQLVA

-812 VNHSQWDCSLET
+812 INNSQWDCSLEST
-824 TDHARHALRLG
+824 GHSRHALRLG

-843 RYEAERLAASRHT
+843 RYEAERLTASRHIA
-856 GYQNVTD
+856 YQDIND

-884 NSMGLTTR
+884 HSIGLTSR
-892 QALWEIKKLARQHS
+892 QALWEIKKLARQQS
-906 TGLPLFSYAEQR
+906 SGLPLFLYAEQR
-918 HKTIMPKEPETP
+918 YKTIMPEELKTS
-930 LPVATI
+930 LPIASL
-936 GALVAQDYLATGL
+936 GNLVAQDYLATGL
-949 SLKAHPVSLL
+949 SLKAHPVTIL
-959 ETYFLS
+959 EPYFLV
-965 DGWQPCSV
+965 DGWHPCSI
-973 ALDSIDGRKR
+973 AIDIMDGKK
-983 HLIGLVTGRQRPG
+983 HQLIGLVTGRQMPG
-996 TAKGTVFITLEDAD
+996 TAKGTVFITLEDAH

-1016 IWPDIVE
+1016 VWPAIVRA
-1023 TYRAALLGAH
+1023 YRAALLGSH
-1033 LLGVSGRVQ
+1033 LLGVSGRIQ

-1057 CDAYL
+1057 CDLYL
-1062 HYLKTSELKTPSL
+1062 QYLRTPELKTPVL
-1075 KSRDFH
+1075 KSRNFH

>member
-1 MKIESKM
+1 MHE
-8 YQQDKSQPAY
+8 QDKVGGGY

-30 RGASHPYELI
+30 RGASHPHELI
-40 ETAAAEGWSSCGIA
+40 ETAAVEGWSSCGIA

-67 SAVEHSVKLLC
+67 SAIEKSVKLLC
-78 GTRLI
+78 GVRLI
-83 IDCSEQVVT
+83 INCSEQIEQ
-92 SEQTIQKDRIGV
+92 SEQLIEEDRIEV
-104 IIYAANRVGYE
+104 IIYAKNRTGYE
-115 SLCQLLSRANMS
+115 SLSQLLSRLNMA
-127 LAHIPAIKRAAYSYV
+127 LAHIPAVKRATNLYI

-148 RLGSDVF
+148 RLSSDVF
-155 VIIEMPEL
+155 VIIEAPEL
-163 IENNMLMQCQQIQ
+163 IKNYMAGQCQQIQ
-176 KFVTAPLF
+176 KFVVAPLL
-184 LGTAIYRDGN
+184 LGSAIYRDGN
-194 DTKRLYYV
+194 DKKRLKYV
-202 SNLAAR
+202 SGLAAR
-208 LGISFVALANPL
+208 LGLRFIALAAPL
-220 YHHPSRRP
+220 YHHSSRRP
-228 LADVLYCIRNK
+228 LADVLYCIRTK
-239 KTLASAGKGLS
+239 QTLATAGRELS

-255 HLMKCTE
+255 HLMKISE
-262 YARLWSQYPDAITT
+262 YIRLWSEYPEAIMA
-276 ASQIAQACSFSL
+276 ASQVAQACSFSL
-288 SQLSY
+288 SELSY
-293 EYPEEIVPNG
+293 EYPEEIIPNG
-303 RTVMDELIY
+303 RSVMDELIY

-318 ERRYPDGIPD
+318 ERRYPDGIPNE
-328 SVDGYLKKELALIA
+328 VNNYLKKELALIA

-404 AEPPDIDVYFEHER
+404 AEPPDIDVDFEHER
-418 REEIIQYIYHKYGR
+418 REEIIQYIYNKYGR
-432 HRAGLAASIV
+432 HRAGIAASIV

-448 ALIEIAKAFGL
+448 ALIEVAKVFGL

-464 QALSAQI
+464 QALSAQV
-471 WGVKSN
+471 WGGKS
-477 TLDSD
+477 TSLSLE
-482 LLIAAGLDP
+482 LLRAAGLNPEDT
-491 KDANLQLI
+491 KLQLI
-499 LKLVRQLQGFPRH
+499 LKLVQQLHGFPRH

-523 RDRLDSLCA
+523 KDRLDSLCV

-547 KDDLEALGLLKI
+547 KNDLEVLGLLKV

-574 DLLKQHYHLAVTL
+574 DLLKRHYHLAVTL
-587 SSIPAEDM
+587 SSIPAEDI
-595 DTYNMLCKAQ
+595 DTYNMLCEAQ

-651 YLRRRAGHEKIIYPS
+651 YLRRRSGYEKIIYPS

-707 MATFRK
+707 MATFRR

-718 KFQERMVKGMVE
+718 TFKERMIKGMVE
-730 RGYDEAFAI
+730 RGYQEEFAI

-774 YTDVFICALLNAQ
+774 YPDAFICALLNAQ

-792 GPAQLVA
+792 SPAQLVA

-812 VNHSQWDCSLET
+812 INNSQWDCSLEST
-824 TDHARHALRLG
+824 GHSRHALRLG

-843 RYEAERLAASRHT
+843 RYEAERLAASRHVA
-856 GYQNVTD
+856 YQDIND

-884 NSMGLTTR
+884 HSIGLTSR
-892 QALWEIKKLARQHS
+892 QALWEIKKLACQQS
-906 TGLPLFSYAEQR
+906 SGLPLFLYAEQR
-918 HKTIMPKEPETP
+918 YKTIMPEELKTS
-930 LPVATI
+930 LPIASL
-936 GALVAQDYLATGL
+936 GNLVAQDYLATGL
-949 SLKAHPVSLL
+949 SLKAHPVTIL
-959 ETYFLS
+959 EPYFLV
-965 DGWQPCSV
+965 DGWHPCSI
-973 ALDSIDGRKR
+973 AIDIMDGKK
-983 HLIGLVTGRQRPG
+983 HQLIGLVTGRQMPG
-996 TAKGTVFITLEDAD
+996 TAKGTVFITLEDAH

-1016 IWPDIVE
+1016 VWPAIVR
-1023 TYRAALLGAH
+1023 TYRAALLGSH
-1033 LLGVSGRVQ
+1033 LLGVSGKIQ

-1057 CDAYL
+1057 CDLYL
-1062 HYLKTSELKTPSL
+1062 QYLRTPELKMPIL
-1075 KSRDFH
+1075 KSRNFH

>member
-1 MKIESKM
+1 MHE
-8 YQQDKSQPAY
+8 QDKVGGGY

-30 RGASHPYELI
+30 RGASHPHELI
-40 ETAAAEGWSSCGIA
+40 ETAAVEGWSSCGIA

-67 SAVEHSVKLLC
+67 SAIEKSVKLLC
-78 GTRLI
+78 GVRLI
-83 IDCSEQVVT
+83 VNCSEQIEQ
-92 SEQTIQKDRIGV
+92 SEQLIEEDSIEV
-104 IIYAANRVGYE
+104 IIYAKNRTGYE
-115 SLCQLLSRANMS
+115 SLSQLLSRLNMA
-127 LAHIPAIKRAAYSYV
+127 LAHIPAVKRATNLYI

-148 RLGSDVF
+148 RLSSDVF
-155 VIIEMPEL
+155 VIIEAPEL
-163 IENNMLMQCQQIQ
+163 IKNYMAGQCQQIQ
-176 KFVTAPLF
+176 KFVVAPLL
-184 LGTAIYRDGN
+184 LGSAIYRDGN
-194 DTKRLYYV
+194 DKKRLKYV
-202 SNLAAR
+202 SGLAAR
-208 LGISFVALANPL
+208 LGLRFIALAAPL
-220 YHHPSRRP
+220 YHHSSRRP
-228 LADVLYCIRNK
+228 LADVLYCIRTK
-239 KTLASAGKGLS
+239 QTLATAGRKLS

-255 HLMKCTE
+255 HLMKISE
-262 YARLWSQYPDAITT
+262 YTRLWSEYPEAIMA
-276 ASQIAQACSFSL
+276 ASQVAQACSFSL
-288 SQLSY
+288 SELSY
-293 EYPEEIVPNG
+293 EYPEEIIPNG
-303 RTVMDELIY
+303 RSVMDELIY

-318 ERRYPDGIPD
+318 ERRYPDGIP
-328 SVDGYLKKELALIA
+328 SEVNNYLKKELALIA

-354 DIVRFARSRNILC
+354 DIVRFARSRDILC

-404 AEPPDIDVYFEHER
+404 AEPPDIDVDFEHER
-418 REEIIQYIYHKYGR
+418 REEIIQYIYNKYGR
-432 HRAGLAASIV
+432 HRAGIAASIV

-448 ALIEIAKAFGL
+448 ALIEVAKVFGL

-464 QALSAQI
+464 QALSAQV
-471 WGVKSN
+471 WDGKS
-477 TLDSD
+477 TSLSLE
-482 LLIAAGLDP
+482 LLCAAGLDP
-491 KDANLQLI
+491 EDTKLQLI
-499 LKLVRQLQGFPRH
+499 LKLVQQLHGFPRH

-523 RDRLDSLCA
+523 KDRLDSLCV

-547 KDDLEALGLLKI
+547 KNDLEALGLLKV

-574 DLLKQHYHLAVTL
+574 DLLKRHYHLAVTL

-595 DTYNMLCKAQ
+595 DTYNMLCEAQ

-651 YLRRRAGHEKIIYPS
+651 YLRRRSGYEKIIYPS

-707 MATFRK
+707 MATFRR

-718 KFQERMVKGMVE
+718 TFKERMIKGMVE
-730 RGYDEAFAI
+730 RGYQEEFAT

-774 YTDVFICALLNAQ
+774 YPDVFICALLNAQ

-792 GPAQLVA
+792 SPAQLVA

-812 VNHSQWDCSLET
+812 INNSQWDCSLEST
-824 TDHARHALRLG
+824 GHSRHALRLG

-843 RYEAERLAASRHT
+843 RYEAERLTASRHIA
-856 GYQNVTD
+856 YQDIND

-884 NSMGLTTR
+884 HSIGLTSR
-892 QALWEIKKLARQHS
+892 QALWEIKKLARQQS
-906 TGLPLFSYAEQR
+906 SGLPLFLYAEQR
-918 HKTIMPKEPETP
+918 YKTIMPEELKTS
-930 LPVATI
+930 LPVASL
-936 GALVAQDYLATGL
+936 GNLVAQDYLATGL
-949 SLKAHPVSLL
+949 SLKAHPVTIL
-959 ETYFLS
+959 EPYFLV
-965 DGWQPCSV
+965 DGWQPCSI
-973 ALDSIDGRKR
+973 AIDIMDGKK
-983 HLIGLVTGRQRPG
+983 HQLIGLVTGRQMPG
-996 TAKGTVFITLEDAD
+996 TAKGTVFITLEDAH

-1016 IWPDIVE
+1016 VWPAIVRA
-1023 TYRAALLGAH
+1023 YRAALLGSH
-1033 LLGVSGRVQ
+1033 LLGVSGRIQ

-1057 CDAYL
+1057 CDLYL
-1062 HYLKTSELKTPSL
+1062 QYLRTPELKMPIL
-1075 KSRDFH
+1075 KSRNFH

>member
-1 MKIESKM
+1 MHE
-8 YQQDKSQPAY
+8 QDKVGGGY

-30 RGASHPYELI
+30 RGASHPHELI
-40 ETAAAEGWSSCGIA
+40 ETAAVEGWSSCGIA

-67 SAVEHSVKLLC
+67 SAIEKSVKLLC
-78 GTRLI
+78 GVRLI
-83 IDCSEQVVT
+83 VNCSEQIEQ
-92 SEQTIQKDRIGV
+92 SEQLMEEDRIEV
-104 IIYAANRVGYE
+104 IIYAKNRTGYE
-115 SLCQLLSRANMS
+115 SLSQLLSRLNMA
-127 LAHIPAIKRAAYSYV
+127 LAHIPAVKRAKNLYI

-148 RLGSDVF
+148 RLSSDVF
-155 VIIEMPEL
+155 VIIEAPEL
-163 IENNMLMQCQQIQ
+163 IKNYMAGQCQQIQ
-176 KFVTAPLF
+176 KFVVAPLL
-184 LGTAIYRDGN
+184 LGSAIYRDGN
-194 DTKRLYYV
+194 DKKRLKYV
-202 SNLAAR
+202 SGLAAR
-208 LGISFVALANPL
+208 LGLRFIALAAPL
-220 YHHPSRRP
+220 YHHSSRRP
-228 LADVLYCIRNK
+228 LADVLYCIRTK
-239 KTLASAGKGLS
+239 QTLATAGRELS

-255 HLMKCTE
+255 HLMKISE
-262 YARLWSQYPDAITT
+262 YIRLWSEYPEAIMA
-276 ASQIAQACSFSL
+276 ASQVAQACSFSL
-288 SQLSY
+288 SELSY
-293 EYPEEIVPNG
+293 EYPEEIIPNG
-303 RTVMDELIY
+303 RSVMDELIY

-318 ERRYPDGIPD
+318 ERRYPDGIPNE
-328 SVDGYLKKELALIA
+328 VNNYLKKELALIA

-404 AEPPDIDVYFEHER
+404 AEPPDIDVDFEHER
-418 REEIIQYIYHKYGR
+418 REEIIQYIYNKYGR
-432 HRAGLAASIV
+432 HRAGIAASIV

-448 ALIEIAKAFGL
+448 ALIEVAKVFGL

-464 QALSAQI
+464 QALSAQV
-471 WGVKSN
+471 WDGKS
-477 TLDSD
+477 TSLSLE
-482 LLIAAGLDP
+482 LLCAAGLDP
-491 KDANLQLI
+491 EDTKLQLI
-499 LKLVRQLQGFPRH
+499 LKLVQQLHGFPRH

-523 RDRLDSLCA
+523 KDRLDSLCV

-547 KDDLEALGLLKI
+547 KNDLEALGLLKI

-574 DLLKQHYHLAVTL
+574 DLLKRHYHLAVTL

-595 DTYNMLCKAQ
+595 DTYNMLCEAQ

-651 YLRRRAGHEKIIYPS
+651 YLRRRSGYEKIIYPS

-707 MATFRK
+707 MATFRR

-718 KFQERMVKGMVE
+718 TFKERMIKGMVE
-730 RGYDEAFAI
+730 RGYQEEFAI

-774 YTDVFICALLNAQ
+774 YPDVFICALLNAQ

-792 GPAQLVA
+792 SPAQLVA

-812 VNHSQWDCSLET
+812 INNSQWDCSLEST
-824 TDHARHALRLG
+824 GHSRHALRLG

-843 RYEAERLAASRHT
+843 RYEAERLTASRHIA
-856 GYQNVTD
+856 YQDIND

-884 NSMGLTTR
+884 HSIGLTSR
-892 QALWEIKKLARQHS
+892 QALWEIKKLARQQS
-906 TGLPLFSYAEQR
+906 SGLPLFLYAEQR
-918 HKTIMPKEPETP
+918 YKTIMPEELKTS
-930 LPVATI
+930 LPIASL
-936 GALVAQDYLATGL
+936 GNLVAQDYLATGL
-949 SLKAHPVSLL
+949 SLKAHPVTIL
-959 ETYFLS
+959 EPYFLV
-965 DGWQPCSV
+965 DGWQPCSI
-973 ALDSIDGRKR
+973 AIDIMDGKK
-983 HLIGLVTGRQRPG
+983 HQLIGLVTGRQMPG
-996 TAKGTVFITLEDAD
+996 TAKGTVFITLEDAH

-1016 IWPDIVE
+1016 VWPAIVRA
-1023 TYRAALLGAH
+1023 YRAALLGSH
-1033 LLGVSGRVQ
+1033 LLGISGRIQ

-1057 CDAYL
+1057 CDSYL
-1062 HYLKTSELKTPSL
+1062 QYLRTSELKMPIL
-1075 KSRDFH
+1075 KSRNFH

>member
-1 MKIESKM
+1 MHE
-8 YQQDKSQPAY
+8 QDKVGGGY

-30 RGASHPYELI
+30 RGASHPHELI
-40 ETAAAEGWSSCGIA
+40 ETAAVEGWSSCGIA

-67 SAVEHSVKLLC
+67 SAIEKSVKLLC
-78 GTRLI
+78 GVRLI
-83 IDCSEQVVT
+83 VNCSEQIEQ
-92 SEQTIQKDRIGV
+92 SEQLIEEDRIEV
-104 IIYAANRVGYE
+104 IIYAKNRTGYE
-115 SLCQLLSRANMS
+115 SLSQLLSRLNMA
-127 LAHIPAIKRAAYSYV
+127 LAHIPAVKRATNLYI

-148 RLGSDVF
+148 RLSSDVF
-155 VIIEMPEL
+155 VIIEAPEL
-163 IENNMLMQCQQIQ
+163 IKNYMAGQCQQIQ
-176 KFVTAPLF
+176 KFVVAPLL
-184 LGTAIYRDGN
+184 LGSAIYRDGN
-194 DTKRLYYV
+194 DKKRLKYV
-202 SNLAAR
+202 SGLAAR
-208 LGISFVALANPL
+208 LGLRFIALAAPL
-220 YHHPSRRP
+220 YHHSSRRP
-228 LADVLYCIRNK
+228 LADVLYCIRTK
-239 KTLASAGKGLS
+239 QTLATAGRELS

-255 HLMKCTE
+255 HLMKISE
-262 YARLWSQYPDAITT
+262 YTRLWSEYPEAIMA
-276 ASQIAQACSFSL
+276 ASQVAQACSFSL
-288 SQLSY
+288 SELSY
-293 EYPEEIVPNG
+293 EYPEEIIPNG
-303 RTVMDELIY
+303 RSVMGELIY

-318 ERRYPDGIPD
+318 ERRYPDGIPNE
-328 SVDGYLKKELALIA
+328 VNNYLKKELALIA

-404 AEPPDIDVYFEHER
+404 AEPPDIDVDFEHER
-418 REEIIQYIYHKYGR
+418 REEIIQYIYNKYGR
-432 HRAGLAASIV
+432 HRAGIAASIV

-448 ALIEIAKAFGL
+448 ALIEVAKVFGL

-464 QALSAQI
+464 QALSAQV
-471 WGVKSN
+471 WDGKS
-477 TLDSD
+477 TSLSLE
-482 LLIAAGLDP
+482 LLCAAGLDP
-491 KDANLQLI
+491 EDTKLQLI
-499 LKLVRQLQGFPRH
+499 LKLVQQLHGFPRH

-523 RDRLDSLCA
+523 KDRLDSLCV

-547 KDDLEALGLLKI
+547 KNDLEALGLLKV

-574 DLLKQHYHLAVTL
+574 DLLKRHYHLAVTL

-595 DTYNMLCKAQ
+595 DTYNMLCEAQ

-651 YLRRRAGHEKIIYPS
+651 YLRRRLGYEKIIYPS

-707 MATFRK
+707 MATFRR

-718 KFQERMVKGMVE
+718 TFKERMIKGMVE
-730 RGYDEAFAI
+730 RGYQEEFAT

-774 YTDVFICALLNAQ
+774 YPDVFICALLNAQ

-792 GPAQLVA
+792 SPAQLVA

-812 VNHSQWDCSLET
+812 INNSQWDCSLEST
-824 TDHARHALRLG
+824 GHSRHALRLG

-843 RYEAERLAASRHT
+843 RYEAERLTASRHIA
-856 GYQNVTD
+856 YQDIND

-884 NSMGLTTR
+884 HSIGLTSR
-892 QALWEIKKLARQHS
+892 QALWEIKKLARQQS
-906 TGLPLFSYAEQR
+906 SGLPLFLYAEQR
-918 HKTIMPKEPETP
+918 YKTIMPEELKTS
-930 LPVATI
+930 LPIASL
-936 GALVAQDYLATGL
+936 GNLVAQDYLATGL
-949 SLKAHPVSLL
+949 SLKAHPVTIL
-959 ETYFLS
+959 EPYFLV
-965 DGWQPCSV
+965 DGWHPCSI
-973 ALDSIDGRKR
+973 AIDIMDRKK
-983 HLIGLVTGRQRPG
+983 HQLIGLVTGRQMPG
-996 TAKGTVFITLEDAD
+996 TAKGTVFITLEDAH

-1016 IWPDIVE
+1016 VWPAIVRA
-1023 TYRAALLGAH
+1023 YRAALLGSH
-1033 LLGVSGRVQ
+1033 LLGVSGRIQ

-1057 CDAYL
+1057 CDLYL
-1062 HYLKTSELKTPSL
+1062 QYLRTPELKMPIL
-1075 KSRDFH
+1075 KSRNFH

>member
-1 MKIESKM
+1 MHE
-8 YQQDKSQPAY
+8 QDKVGGGY

-30 RGASHPYELI
+30 RGASHPHELI
-40 ETAAAEGWSSCGIA
+40 ETAAVEGWSSCGIA

-67 SAVEHSVKLLC
+67 SAIEKSVKLLC
-78 GTRLI
+78 GVRLI
-83 IDCSEQVVT
+83 VNCSEQIEQ
-92 SEQTIQKDRIGV
+92 SEQLIEEDRIEV
-104 IIYAANRVGYE
+104 IIYAKNRTGYE
-115 SLCQLLSRANMS
+115 SLSQLLSRLNMA
-127 LAHIPAIKRAAYSYV
+127 LAHIPAVKRATNLYI

-148 RLGSDVF
+148 RLSSDVF
-155 VIIEMPEL
+155 VIIEAPEL
-163 IENNMLMQCQQIQ
+163 IKNYMAGQCQQIQ
-176 KFVTAPLF
+176 KFVVAPLL
-184 LGTAIYRDGN
+184 LGSAIYRDGN
-194 DTKRLYYV
+194 DKKRLKYV
-202 SNLAAR
+202 SGLAAR
-208 LGISFVALANPL
+208 LGLRFIALAAPL
-220 YHHPSRRP
+220 YHHSSRRP
-228 LADVLYCIRNK
+228 LADVLYCIRTK
-239 KTLASAGKGLS
+239 QTLATAGRELS

-255 HLMKCTE
+255 HLMKISE
-262 YARLWSQYPDAITT
+262 YTRLWSEYPEAIMA
-276 ASQIAQACSFSL
+276 ASQVAQACSFSL
-288 SQLSY
+288 SELSY
-293 EYPEEIVPNG
+293 EYPEEIIPNG
-303 RTVMDELIY
+303 RSVMDELIY

-318 ERRYPDGIPD
+318 ERRYPDGIPNE
-328 SVDGYLKKELALIA
+328 VNNYLKKELALIA

-404 AEPPDIDVYFEHER
+404 AEPPDIDVDFEHER
-418 REEIIQYIYHKYGR
+418 REEIIQYIYNKYGR
-432 HRAGLAASIV
+432 HRAGIAASIV

-448 ALIEIAKAFGL
+448 ALIEVAKVFGL

-464 QALSAQI
+464 QALSAQV
-471 WGVKSN
+471 WDGKS
-477 TLDSD
+477 TSLSLE
-482 LLIAAGLDP
+482 LLCAAGLDP
-491 KDANLQLI
+491 EDTKLQLI
-499 LKLVRQLQGFPRH
+499 LKLVQQLHGFPRH

-523 RDRLDSLCA
+523 KDRLDSLCV

-547 KDDLEALGLLKI
+547 KNDLEALGLLKV

-574 DLLKQHYHLAVTL
+574 DLLKRHYHLAVTL

-595 DTYNMLCKAQ
+595 DTYNMLCEAQ

-651 YLRRRAGHEKIIYPS
+651 YLRRRSGYEKIIYPS

-707 MATFRK
+707 MATFRR

-718 KFQERMVKGMVE
+718 TFKERMIKGMVE
-730 RGYDEAFAI
+730 RGYQEEFAI

-774 YTDVFICALLNAQ
+774 YPDVFICALLNAQ

-792 GPAQLVA
+792 SPAQLVA

-812 VNHSQWDCSLET
+812 INNSQWDCSLEST
-824 TDHARHALRLG
+824 GHSRHALRLG

-843 RYEAERLAASRHT
+843 RYEAERLTASRHIA
-856 GYQNVTD
+856 YQDIND

-884 NSMGLTTR
+884 HSIGLTSR
-892 QALWEIKKLARQHS
+892 QALWEIKKLARQQS
-906 TGLPLFSYAEQR
+906 SDLPLFLHAEQR
-918 HKTIMPKEPETP
+918 YKTIMPEELKTS
-930 LPVATI
+930 LPIASL
-936 GALVAQDYLATGL
+936 GNLVAQDYLATGL
-949 SLKAHPVSLL
+949 SLKAHPVTIL
-959 ETYFLS
+959 EPYFLV
-965 DGWQPCSV
+965 DGWQPCSI
-973 ALDSIDGRKR
+973 AIDIMDGKK
-983 HLIGLVTGRQRPG
+983 HQLIGLVTGRQMPG
-996 TAKGTVFITLEDAD
+996 TAKGTVFITLEDAH

-1016 IWPDIVE
+1016 VWPAIVRA
-1023 TYRAALLGAH
+1023 YRAALLGSH
-1033 LLGVSGRVQ
+1033 LLGVSGRIQ

-1057 CDAYL
+1057 CDLYL
-1062 HYLKTSELKTPSL
+1062 QYLRTPELKMPIL
-1075 KSRDFH
+1075 KSRNFH

>member
-1 MKIESKM
+1 MHE
-8 YQQDKSQPAY
+8 QDKVGGGY

-30 RGASHPYELI
+30 RGASHPHELI
-40 ETAAAEGWSSCGIA
+40 ETAAVEGWSSCGIA

-67 SAVEHSVKLLC
+67 SAIEKSVKLLC
-78 GTRLI
+78 GVRLI
-83 IDCSEQVVT
+83 INCSEQIEQ
-92 SEQTIQKDRIGV
+92 SEQLIEEDRIEV
-104 IIYAANRVGYE
+104 IIYAKNRTGYE
-115 SLCQLLSRANMS
+115 SLSQLLSRLNMA
-127 LAHIPAIKRAAYSYV
+127 LAHIPAVKRATNLYI

-148 RLGSDVF
+148 RLSSDVF
-155 VIIEMPEL
+155 VIIEAPEL
-163 IENNMLMQCQQIQ
+163 IKNYMAVQCQQIQ
-176 KFVTAPLF
+176 KFVVAPLL
-184 LGTAIYRDGN
+184 LGSAIYRDGN
-194 DTKRLYYV
+194 DKKRLKYV
-202 SNLAAR
+202 SGLAAR
-208 LGISFVALANPL
+208 LGLRFIALAAPL
-220 YHHPSRRP
+220 YHHSSRRP
-228 LADVLYCIRNK
+228 LADVLYCIRTK
-239 KTLASAGKGLS
+239 QTLATAGRELS

-255 HLMKCTE
+255 HLMKISE
-262 YARLWSQYPDAITT
+262 YTRLWSEYPEAIMA
-276 ASQIAQACSFSL
+276 ASQVAQACSFSL
-288 SQLSY
+288 SELSY
-293 EYPEEIVPNG
+293 EYPEEIIPNG
-303 RTVMDELIY
+303 RSVMDELIY

-318 ERRYPDGIPD
+318 ERRYPDGIPNE
-328 SVDGYLKKELALIA
+328 VNNYLKKELALIT

-404 AEPPDIDVYFEHER
+404 AEPPDIDVDFEHER
-418 REEIIQYIYHKYGR
+418 REEIIQYIYNKYGR
-432 HRAGLAASIV
+432 HRAGIAASIV

-448 ALIEIAKAFGL
+448 ALIEVAKVFGL

-464 QALSAQI
+464 QALSAQV
-471 WGVKSN
+471 WDGKS
-477 TLDSD
+477 TSLSLE
-482 LLIAAGLDP
+482 LLCAAGLDP
-491 KDANLQLI
+491 EDTKLQLI
-499 LKLVRQLQGFPRH
+499 LKLVQQLHGFPRH

-523 RDRLDSLCA
+523 KDRLDSLCV

-547 KDDLEALGLLKI
+547 KNDLEALGLLKV

-574 DLLKQHYHLAVTL
+574 DLLKRHYHLAVTL

-595 DTYNMLCKAQ
+595 DTYNMLCEAQ

-651 YLRRRAGHEKIIYPS
+651 YLRRRSGYEKIIYPS

-707 MATFRK
+707 MATFRR

-718 KFQERMVKGMVE
+718 TFKERMIKGMVE
-730 RGYDEAFAI
+730 RGYQEEFAI

-774 YTDVFICALLNAQ
+774 YPDAFICALLNAQ

-792 GPAQLVA
+792 SPAQLVA

-812 VNHSQWDCSLET
+812 INNSQWDCSLEST
-824 TDHARHALRLG
+824 GHSRHALRLG

-843 RYEAERLAASRHT
+843 RYEAERLTASRHIA
-856 GYQNVTD
+856 YQDIND

-884 NSMGLTTR
+884 HSIGLTSR
-892 QALWEIKKLARQHS
+892 QALWEIKKLARQQS
-906 TGLPLFSYAEQR
+906 SGLPLFLYAEQR
-918 HKTIMPKEPETP
+918 YKTIMPEELKTS
-930 LPVATI
+930 LPIASL
-936 GALVAQDYLATGL
+936 GNLVAQDYLATGL
-949 SLKAHPVSLL
+949 SLKAHPVTIL
-959 ETYFLS
+959 EPYFLV
-965 DGWQPCSV
+965 DGWHPCSI
-973 ALDSIDGRKR
+973 AIDIMDGKK
-983 HLIGLVTGRQRPG
+983 HQLIGLVTGRQMPG
-996 TAKGTVFITLEDAD
+996 TAKGTVFITLEDAH

-1016 IWPDIVE
+1016 VWPAIVRA
-1023 TYRAALLGAH
+1023 YRAALLGSH
-1033 LLGVSGRVQ
+1033 LLGVSGRIQ

-1057 CDAYL
+1057 CDLYL
-1062 HYLKTSELKTPSL
+1062 QYLRTPELKMPIL
-1075 KSRDFH
+1075 KSRNFH

>member
-1 MKIESKM
+1 MHE
-8 YQQDKSQPAY
+8 QDKVGGGY

-30 RGASHPYELI
+30 RGASHPHELI
-40 ETAAAEGWSSCGIA
+40 ETAAVEGWSSCGIA

-67 SAVEHSVKLLC
+67 SAIEKSVKLLC
-78 GTRLI
+78 GVRLI
-83 IDCSEQVVT
+83 VNCSEQIEQ
-92 SEQTIQKDRIGV
+92 SEQLIEEDSIEV
-104 IIYAANRVGYE
+104 IIYAKNRTGYE
-115 SLCQLLSRANMS
+115 SLSQLLSRLNMA
-127 LAHIPAIKRAAYSYV
+127 LAHIPAVKRATNLYI

-148 RLGSDVF
+148 RLSSDVF
-155 VIIEMPEL
+155 VIIEAPEL
-163 IENNMLMQCQQIQ
+163 IKNYMAGQCQQIQ
-176 KFVTAPLF
+176 KFVVAPLL
-184 LGTAIYRDGN
+184 LGSAIYRDGN
-194 DTKRLYYV
+194 DKKRLKYV
-202 SNLAAR
+202 SGLAAR
-208 LGISFVALANPL
+208 LGLRFIALAAPL
-220 YHHPSRRP
+220 YHHSSRRP
-228 LADVLYCIRNK
+228 LADVLYCIRTK
-239 KTLASAGKGLS
+239 QTLATAGRELS

-255 HLMKCTE
+255 HLMKISE
-262 YARLWSQYPDAITT
+262 YTRLWSEYPEAIMA
-276 ASQIAQACSFSL
+276 ASQVAQACSFSL
-288 SQLSY
+288 SELSY
-293 EYPEEIVPNG
+293 EYPEEIIPNG
-303 RTVMDELIY
+303 RSVMGELIY

-318 ERRYPDGIPD
+318 ERRYPDGIPNE
-328 SVDGYLKKELALIA
+328 VNNYLKKELALIA

-404 AEPPDIDVYFEHER
+404 AEPPDIDVDFEHER
-418 REEIIQYIYHKYGR
+418 REEIIQYIYNKYGR
-432 HRAGLAASIV
+432 HRAGIAASIV

-448 ALIEIAKAFGL
+448 ALIEVAKVFGL

-464 QALSAQI
+464 QALSAQV
-471 WGVKSN
+471 WDGKS
-477 TLDSD
+477 TSLSLE
-482 LLIAAGLDP
+482 LLCAAGLDP
-491 KDANLQLI
+491 EDTKLQLI
-499 LKLVRQLQGFPRH
+499 LKLVQQLHGFPRH

-523 RDRLDSLCA
+523 KDRLDSLCV

-547 KDDLEALGLLKI
+547 KNDLEALGLLKV

-574 DLLKQHYHLAVTL
+574 DLLKRHYHLAVTL

-595 DTYNMLCKAQ
+595 DTYNMLCEAQ

-651 YLRRRAGHEKIIYPS
+651 YLRRRLGYEKIIYPS

-707 MATFRK
+707 MATFRR

-718 KFQERMVKGMVE
+718 TFKERMIKGMVE
-730 RGYDEAFAI
+730 RGYQEEFAT

-774 YTDVFICALLNAQ
+774 YPDVFICALLNAQ

-792 GPAQLVA
+792 SPAQLVA

-812 VNHSQWDCSLET
+812 INNSQWDCSLEST
-824 TDHARHALRLG
+824 GHSRHALRLG

-843 RYEAERLAASRHT
+843 RYEAERLTASRHIA
-856 GYQNVTD
+856 YQDIND

-884 NSMGLTTR
+884 HSIGLTSR
-892 QALWEIKKLARQHS
+892 QALWEIKKLARQQS
-906 TGLPLFSYAEQR
+906 SGLPLFLYAEQR
-918 HKTIMPKEPETP
+918 YKTIMPEELKTS
-930 LPVATI
+930 LPIASL
-936 GALVAQDYLATGL
+936 GNLVAQDYLATGL
-949 SLKAHPVSLL
+949 SLKAHPVTIL
-959 ETYFLS
+959 EPYFLV
-965 DGWQPCSV
+965 DGWHPCSI
-973 ALDSIDGRKR
+973 AIDIMDRKK
-983 HLIGLVTGRQRPG
+983 HQLIGLVTGRQMPG
-996 TAKGTVFITLEDAD
+996 TAKGTVFITLEDAH

-1016 IWPDIVE
+1016 VWPAIVRA
-1023 TYRAALLGAH
+1023 YRAALLGSH
-1033 LLGVSGRVQ
+1033 LLGVSGRIQ

-1057 CDAYL
+1057 CDLYL
-1062 HYLKTSELKTPSL
+1062 QYLRTPEFKMPIL
-1075 KSRDFH
+1075 KSRNFH

>member
-1 MKIESKM
+1 MHE
-8 YQQDKSQPAY
+8 QDKVGGGY

-30 RGASHPYELI
+30 RGASHPHELI
-40 ETAAAEGWSSCGIA
+40 ETAAVEGWSSCGIA

-67 SAVEHSVKLLC
+67 SAIEKSVKLLC
-78 GTRLI
+78 GVRLI
-83 IDCSEQVVT
+83 VNCSEQIEQ
-92 SEQTIQKDRIGV
+92 SEQLIEEDSIEV
-104 IIYAANRVGYE
+104 IIYAKNRTGYE
-115 SLCQLLSRANMS
+115 SLSQLLSRLNMA
-127 LAHIPAIKRAAYSYV
+127 LAHIPAVKRATNLYI

-148 RLGSDVF
+148 RLSSDVF
-155 VIIEMPEL
+155 VIIEAPEL
-163 IENNMLMQCQQIQ
+163 IKNYMAVQCQQIQ
-176 KFVTAPLF
+176 KFVVAPLL
-184 LGTAIYRDGN
+184 LGSAIYRDGN
-194 DTKRLYYV
+194 DKKRLKYV
-202 SNLAAR
+202 SGLAAR
-208 LGISFVALANPL
+208 LGLRFIALAAPL
-220 YHHPSRRP
+220 YHHSSRRP
-228 LADVLYCIRNK
+228 LADVLYCIRTK
-239 KTLASAGKGLS
+239 QTLATAGRELS

-255 HLMKCTE
+255 HLMKISE
-262 YARLWSQYPDAITT
+262 YTRLWSEYPEAIMA
-276 ASQIAQACSFSL
+276 ASQVAQACSFSL
-288 SQLSY
+288 SELSY
-293 EYPEEIVPNG
+293 EYPEEIIPNG
-303 RTVMDELIY
+303 RSVMGELIY

-318 ERRYPDGIPD
+318 ERRYPDGIP
-328 SVDGYLKKELALIA
+328 SEVNNYLKKELALIA

-404 AEPPDIDVYFEHER
+404 AEPPDIDVDFEHER
-418 REEIIQYIYHKYGR
+418 REEIIQYIYNKYGR
-432 HRAGLAASIV
+432 HRAGIAASIV

-448 ALIEIAKAFGL
+448 ALIEVAKVFGL

-464 QALSAQI
+464 QALSAQV
-471 WGVKSN
+471 WDGKS
-477 TLDSD
+477 TSLSLE
-482 LLIAAGLDP
+482 LLCAAGLDP
-491 KDANLQLI
+491 EDTKLQLI
-499 LKLVRQLQGFPRH
+499 LKLVQQLHGFPRH

-523 RDRLDSLCA
+523 KDRLDSLCV

-547 KDDLEALGLLKI
+547 KNDLEALGLLKV

-574 DLLKQHYHLAVTL
+574 DLLKRHYHLAVTL

-595 DTYNMLCKAQ
+595 DTYNMLCEAQ

-651 YLRRRAGHEKIIYPS
+651 YLRRRLGYEKIIYPS

-707 MATFRK
+707 MATFRR

-718 KFQERMVKGMVE
+718 TFKERMIKGMVE
-730 RGYDEAFAI
+730 RGYQEEFAI

-774 YTDVFICALLNAQ
+774 YPDVFICALLNAQ

-792 GPAQLVA
+792 SPAQLVA

-812 VNHSQWDCSLET
+812 INNSQWDCSLEST
-824 TDHARHALRLG
+824 GHSRHALRLG

-843 RYEAERLAASRHT
+843 RYEAERLTASRHIA
-856 GYQNVTD
+856 YQDIND

-884 NSMGLTTR
+884 HSIGLTSR
-892 QALWEIKKLARQHS
+892 QALWEIKKLARQQS
-906 TGLPLFSYAEQR
+906 SGLPLFLYAEQR
-918 HKTIMPKEPETP
+918 YKTIMPEELKTS
-930 LPVATI
+930 LPIASL
-936 GALVAQDYLATGL
+936 GNLVAQDYLATGL
-949 SLKAHPVSLL
+949 SLKAHPVTIL
-959 ETYFLS
+959 EPYFLV
-965 DGWQPCSV
+965 DGWHPCSI
-973 ALDSIDGRKR
+973 AIDIMDGKK
-983 HLIGLVTGRQRPG
+983 HQLIGLVTGRQMPG
-996 TAKGTVFITLEDAD
+996 TAKGTVFITLEDAH

-1016 IWPDIVE
+1016 VWPAIVRA
-1023 TYRAALLGAH
+1023 YRAALLGSH
-1033 LLGVSGRVQ
+1033 LLGVSGRIQ

-1057 CDAYL
+1057 CDLYL
-1062 HYLKTSELKTPSL
+1062 QYLRTPELKMPIL
-1075 KSRDFH
+1075 KSRNFH

>member
-1 MKIESKM
+1 MHE
-8 YQQDKSQPAY
+8 QDKVGGGY

-30 RGASHPYELI
+30 RGASHPHELI
-40 ETAAAEGWSSCGIA
+40 ETAAVEGWSSCGIA

-67 SAVEHSVKLLC
+67 SAIEKSVKLLC
-78 GTRLI
+78 GVRLI
-83 IDCSEQVVT
+83 INCSEQT
-92 SEQTIQKDRIGV
+92 EQSEQFIEEDRIEV
-104 IIYAANRVGYE
+104 IIYAKNRTGYE
-115 SLCQLLSRANMS
+115 SLSQLLSRLNMA
-127 LAHIPAIKRAAYSYV
+127 LAHIPAVKRATNLYI

-148 RLGSDVF
+148 RLSSDVF
-155 VIIEMPEL
+155 VIIEAPEL
-163 IENNMLMQCQQIQ
+163 IKNYMAGQCQQIQ
-176 KFVTAPLF
+176 KFVVAPLL
-184 LGTAIYRDGN
+184 LGSAIYRDGN
-194 DTKRLYYV
+194 DKKRLKYV
-202 SNLAAR
+202 SALAAR
-208 LGISFVALANPL
+208 LGLRFIALAAPL
-220 YHHPSRRP
+220 YHHSSRRP
-228 LADVLYCIRNK
+228 LADVLYCIRTK
-239 KTLASAGKGLS
+239 QTLATAGRELS

-255 HLMKCTE
+255 HLMKISE
-262 YARLWSQYPDAITT
+262 YTRLWSEYPEAIMA
-276 ASQIAQACSFSL
+276 ASQVAQACSFSL
-288 SQLSY
+288 SELSY
-293 EYPEEIVPNG
+293 EYPEEIIPNG
-303 RTVMDELIY
+303 RSVMDELIY

-318 ERRYPDGIPD
+318 ERRYPDGIPNE
-328 SVDGYLKKELALIA
+328 VNNYLKKELALIA

-404 AEPPDIDVYFEHER
+404 AEPPDIDVDFEHER
-418 REEIIQYIYHKYGR
+418 REEIIQYIYNKYGR
-432 HRAGLAASIV
+432 HRAGIAASIV

-448 ALIEIAKAFGL
+448 ALIEVAKVFGL

-464 QALSAQI
+464 QALSAQV
-471 WGVKSN
+471 WDGKS
-477 TLDSD
+477 TSLSLE
-482 LLIAAGLDP
+482 LLCAAGLDP
-491 KDANLQLI
+491 EDTKLQLI
-499 LKLVRQLQGFPRH
+499 LKLVQQLHGFPRH

-523 RDRLDSLCA
+523 KDRLDSLCV

-547 KDDLEALGLLKI
+547 KNDLEALGLLKV

-574 DLLKQHYHLAVTL
+574 DLLKRHYHLAVTL

-595 DTYNMLCKAQ
+595 DTYNMLCEAQ

-651 YLRRRAGHEKIIYPS
+651 YLRRRSGYEKIIYPS
-666 DELKQVLQRTLGVPL
+666 DELKRVLQRTLGVPL

-707 MATFRK
+707 MATFRR

-718 KFQERMVKGMVE
+718 TFKERMIKGMVE
-730 RGYDEAFAI
+730 RGYQEDFAT

-774 YTDVFICALLNAQ
+774 YPDVFICALLNAQ

-792 GPAQLVA
+792 SPAQLVA

-812 VNHSQWDCSLET
+812 INNSQWDCSLEST
-824 TDHARHALRLG
+824 GHSRHALRLG

-843 RYEAERLAASRHT
+843 RYEAERLTASRHIA
-856 GYQNVTD
+856 YQDIND

-884 NSMGLTTR
+884 HSIGLTSR
-892 QALWEIKKLARQHS
+892 QALWEIKKLARQQS
-906 TGLPLFSYAEQR
+906 SGLPLFLYAEQR
-918 HKTIMPKEPETP
+918 YKTIMPEELKTS
-930 LPVATI
+930 LPIASL
-936 GALVAQDYLATGL
+936 GNLVAQDYLATGL
-949 SLKAHPVSLL
+949 SLKAHPVTIL
-959 ETYFLS
+959 EPYFLV
-965 DGWQPCSV
+965 DGWHPCSI
-973 ALDSIDGRKR
+973 AIDIMDGKK
-983 HLIGLVTGRQRPG
+983 HQLIGLVTGRQMPG
-996 TAKGTVFITLEDAD
+996 TAKGTVFITLEDAH

-1016 IWPDIVE
+1016 VWPAIVRA
-1023 TYRAALLGAH
+1023 YRAALLGSH
-1033 LLGVSGRVQ
+1033 LLGVSGRIQ

-1057 CDAYL
+1057 CDLYL
-1062 HYLKTSELKTPSL
+1062 QYLRTPELKMPIL
-1075 KSRDFH
+1075 KSRNFH

>member
-1 MKIESKM
+1 MHE
-8 YQQDKSQPAY
+8 QDKVGGGY

-30 RGASHPYELI
+30 RGASHPHELI
-40 ETAAAEGWSSCGIA
+40 ETAAVEGWSSCGIA

-67 SAVEHSVKLLC
+67 SAIEKSVKLLC
-78 GTRLI
+78 GVRLI
-83 IDCSEQVVT
+83 VNCSEQIEQ
-92 SEQTIQKDRIGV
+92 SEQLIEEDSIEV
-104 IIYAANRVGYE
+104 IIYAKNRTGYE
-115 SLCQLLSRANMS
+115 SLSQLLSRLNMA
-127 LAHIPAIKRAAYSYV
+127 LAHIPAVKRATNLYI

-148 RLGSDVF
+148 RLSSDVF
-155 VIIEMPEL
+155 VIIEAPEL
-163 IENNMLMQCQQIQ
+163 IKNYMAGQCQQIQ
-176 KFVTAPLF
+176 KFVVAPLL
-184 LGTAIYRDGN
+184 LGSAIYRDGN
-194 DTKRLYYV
+194 DKKRLKYV
-202 SNLAAR
+202 SGLAAR
-208 LGISFVALANPL
+208 LGLRFIALAAPL
-220 YHHPSRRP
+220 YHHSSRRP
-228 LADVLYCIRNK
+228 LADVLYCIRTK
-239 KTLASAGKGLS
+239 QTLATAGRELS

-255 HLMKCTE
+255 HLMKISE
-262 YARLWSQYPDAITT
+262 YTRLWSEYPEAIMA
-276 ASQIAQACSFSL
+276 ASQVAQACSFSL
-288 SQLSY
+288 SELSY
-293 EYPEEIVPNG
+293 EYPEEIIPNG
-303 RTVMDELIY
+303 RSVMGELIY

-318 ERRYPDGIPD
+318 ERRYPDGIPNE
-328 SVDGYLKKELALIA
+328 VNNYLKKELALIA

-404 AEPPDIDVYFEHER
+404 AEPPDIDVDFEHER
-418 REEIIQYIYHKYGR
+418 REEIIQYIYNKYGR
-432 HRAGLAASIV
+432 HRAGIAASIV

-448 ALIEIAKAFGL
+448 ALIEVAKVFGL

-464 QALSAQI
+464 QALSAQV
-471 WGVKSN
+471 WDGKS
-477 TLDSD
+477 TSLSLE
-482 LLIAAGLDP
+482 LLCAAGLDP
-491 KDANLQLI
+491 EDTKLQLI
-499 LKLVRQLQGFPRH
+499 LKLVQQLHGFPRH

-523 RDRLDSLCA
+523 KDRLDSLCV

-547 KDDLEALGLLKI
+547 KNDLEALGLLKV

-574 DLLKQHYHLAVTL
+574 DLLKRHYHLAVTL

-595 DTYNMLCKAQ
+595 DTYNMLCEAQ

-651 YLRRRAGHEKIIYPS
+651 YLRRRLGYEKIIYPS

-707 MATFRK
+707 MATFRR

-718 KFQERMVKGMVE
+718 TFKERMIKGMVE
-730 RGYDEAFAI
+730 RGYQEEFAT

-774 YTDVFICALLNAQ
+774 YPDVFICALLNAQ

-792 GPAQLVA
+792 SPAQLVA

-812 VNHSQWDCSLET
+812 INNSQWDCSLEST
-824 TDHARHALRLG
+824 GHSRHALRLG

-843 RYEAERLAASRHT
+843 RYEAERLTASRHIA
-856 GYQNVTD
+856 YQDIND

-884 NSMGLTTR
+884 HSIGLTSR
-892 QALWEIKKLARQHS
+892 QALWEIKKLARQQS
-906 TGLPLFSYAEQR
+906 SGLPLFLYAEQR
-918 HKTIMPKEPETP
+918 YKTIMPEELKTS
-930 LPVATI
+930 LPIASL
-936 GALVAQDYLATGL
+936 GNLVAQDYLATGL
-949 SLKAHPVSLL
+949 SLKSHPVTIL
-959 ETYFLS
+959 EPYFLV
-965 DGWQPCSV
+965 DGWHPCSI
-973 ALDSIDGRKR
+973 AIDIMDGKK
-983 HLIGLVTGRQRPG
+983 HQLIGLVTGRQMPG
-996 TAKGTVFITLEDAD
+996 TAKGTVFITLEDAH

-1016 IWPDIVE
+1016 VWPAIVRA
-1023 TYRAALLGAH
+1023 YRAALLGSH
-1033 LLGVSGRVQ
+1033 LLGVSGRIQ
-1042 KQGKIIHLIA
+1042 KQGKIIHFIA

-1057 CDAYL
+1057 CDLYL
-1062 HYLKTSELKTPSL
+1062 QYLRTPELKMPIL
-1075 KSRDFH
+1075 KSRNFH

>member
-1 MKIESKM
+1 MHE
-8 YQQDKSQPAY
+8 QDKVGGGY

-30 RGASHPYELI
+30 RGASHPHELI

-67 SAVEHSVKLLC
+67 SAIEKSVKLLC
-78 GTRLI
+78 GVRLI
-83 IDCSEQVVT
+83 INCSEQIEQ
-92 SEQTIQKDRIGV
+92 SEQLIEEDRIEV
-104 IIYAANRVGYE
+104 IIYAKNRTGYE
-115 SLCQLLSRANMS
+115 SLSQLLSRLNMA
-127 LAHIPAIKRAAYSYV
+127 LAHIPAVKRATNLYI

-148 RLGSDVF
+148 RLSSDVF
-155 VIIEMPEL
+155 VIIEAPEL
-163 IENNMLMQCQQIQ
+163 IKNYIAGQCQQIQ
-176 KFVTAPLF
+176 KFVVAPLL
-184 LGTAIYRDGN
+184 LGSTIYRDGN
-194 DTKRLYYV
+194 DKKRLKYV
-202 SNLAAR
+202 SGLAAR
-208 LGISFVALANPL
+208 LGLRFIALAAPL
-220 YHHPSRRP
+220 YHHSSRRP
-228 LADVLYCIRNK
+228 LADVLYCIRTK
-239 KTLASAGKGLS
+239 QTLATAGRELS

-255 HLMKCTE
+255 HLMKISE
-262 YARLWSQYPDAITT
+262 YIRLWSEYPEAIMA
-276 ASQIAQACSFSL
+276 ASQVAQACSFSL
-288 SQLSY
+288 SELSY
-293 EYPEEIVPNG
+293 EYPEEIIPNG
-303 RTVMDELIY
+303 RSVMDELIY

-318 ERRYPDGIPD
+318 ERRYPDGIPNE
-328 SVDGYLKKELALIA
+328 VNNYLKKELALIA

-404 AEPPDIDVYFEHER
+404 AEPPDIDVDFEHER
-418 REEIIQYIYHKYGR
+418 REEIIQYIYNKYGR
-432 HRAGLAASIV
+432 HRAGIAASIV
-442 TYRKRS
+442 TYRRRS
-448 ALIEIAKAFGL
+448 ALIEVAKVFGL

-464 QALSAQI
+464 QALSAQV
-471 WGVKSN
+471 WDGKS
-477 TLDSD
+477 TSLSLE
-482 LLIAAGLDP
+482 LLCAAGLDP
-491 KDANLQLI
+491 EDTKLQLI
-499 LKLVRQLQGFPRH
+499 LKLVKQLHGFPRH

-523 RDRLDSLCA
+523 KDRLDSLCV

-547 KDDLEALGLLKI
+547 KNDLEALGLLKV

-574 DLLKQHYHLAVTL
+574 DLLKRHYHLAVTL

-595 DTYNMLCKAQ
+595 DTYNMLCEAQ

-651 YLRRRAGHEKIIYPS
+651 YLRRRSGYEKIIYPS

-707 MATFRK
+707 MATFRR

-718 KFQERMVKGMVE
+718 TFKERMIKGMVE
-730 RGYDEAFAI
+730 RGYQEEFAI

-774 YTDVFICALLNAQ
+774 YPDAFICALLNAQ

-792 GPAQLVA
+792 SPAQLVA

-812 VNHSQWDCSLET
+812 INNSQWDCSLEST
-824 TDHARHALRLG
+824 GHSRHALRLG

-843 RYEAERLAASRHT
+843 RYEAERLTASRHIA
-856 GYQNVTD
+856 YQDIND

-884 NSMGLTTR
+884 HSIGLTSR
-892 QALWEIKKLARQHS
+892 QALWEIKKLARQQS
-906 TGLPLFSYAEQR
+906 SGLPLFLYAEQR
-918 HKTIMPKEPETP
+918 YKTIMPEELKTS
-930 LPVATI
+930 LPIASL
-936 GALVAQDYLATGL
+936 GNLVAQDYLATGL
-949 SLKAHPVSLL
+949 SLKAHPVTIL
-959 ETYFLS
+959 EPYFLV
-965 DGWQPCSV
+965 DGWHPCSI
-973 ALDSIDGRKR
+973 AIDIMDGKK
-983 HLIGLVTGRQRPG
+983 HQLIGLVTGRQMPG
-996 TAKGTVFITLEDAD
+996 TAKGTVFITLEDAH

-1016 IWPDIVE
+1016 VWPAIVRA
-1023 TYRAALLGAH
+1023 YRAALLGSH
-1033 LLGVSGRVQ
+1033 LLGVSGRIQ

-1057 CDAYL
+1057 CDLYL
-1062 HYLKTSELKTPSL
+1062 QYLRTPELKMPIL
-1075 KSRDFH
+1075 KSRNFH

>member
-1 MKIESKM
+1 MHE
-8 YQQDKSQPAY
+8 QDKVGGGY

-30 RGASHPYELI
+30 RGASHPHELI
-40 ETAAAEGWSSCGIA
+40 ETAAVEGWSSCGIA

-67 SAVEHSVKLLC
+67 SAIEKSVKLLC
-78 GTRLI
+78 GVRLI
-83 IDCSEQVVT
+83 INCSEQIEQ
-92 SEQTIQKDRIGV
+92 SEQLIEEDRIEV
-104 IIYAANRVGYE
+104 IIYAKNRTGYE
-115 SLCQLLSRANMS
+115 SLSQLLSRLNMA
-127 LAHIPAIKRAAYSYV
+127 LAHIPAVKRATNLYV

-148 RLGSDVF
+148 RLSSDVF
-155 VIIEMPEL
+155 VIIEAPEL
-163 IENNMLMQCQQIQ
+163 IKNYMAGQCQQIQ
-176 KFVTAPLF
+176 KFVVAPLL
-184 LGTAIYRDGN
+184 LGSAIYRDGN
-194 DTKRLYYV
+194 DKKRLKYV
-202 SNLAAR
+202 SGLAAR
-208 LGISFVALANPL
+208 LGLRFIALAAPL
-220 YHHPSRRP
+220 YHHSSRRP
-228 LADVLYCIRNK
+228 LADVLYCIRTK
-239 KTLASAGKGLS
+239 QTLATAGRELS

-255 HLMKCTE
+255 HLMKISE
-262 YARLWSQYPDAITT
+262 YTRLWSEYPEAIMA
-276 ASQIAQACSFSL
+276 ASQVAQACSFSL
-288 SQLSY
+288 SELSY
-293 EYPEEIVPNG
+293 EYPEEIIPNG
-303 RTVMDELIY
+303 RSVMGELIY

-318 ERRYPDGIPD
+318 ERRYPDGIPNE
-328 SVDGYLKKELALIA
+328 VNNYLKKELALIA

-354 DIVRFARSRNILC
+354 DIVRFAHSRNILC

-404 AEPPDIDVYFEHER
+404 AEPPDIDVDFEHER
-418 REEIIQYIYHKYGR
+418 REEIIQYIYNKYGR
-432 HRAGLAASIV
+432 HRAGIAASIV

-448 ALIEIAKAFGL
+448 ALIEVAKVFGL

-464 QALSAQI
+464 QALSAQV
-471 WGVKSN
+471 WDGKS
-477 TLDSD
+477 TSLSLE
-482 LLIAAGLDP
+482 LLCAAGLDP
-491 KDANLQLI
+491 EDTKLQLI
-499 LKLVRQLQGFPRH
+499 LKLVQQLHGFPRH

-523 RDRLDSLCA
+523 KDRLDSLCV

-547 KDDLEALGLLKI
+547 KNDLEALGLLKV

-574 DLLKQHYHLAVTL
+574 DLLKRHYHLAVTL
-587 SSIPAEDM
+587 SSIPAEDIY
-595 DTYNMLCKAQ
+595 TYNMLCEAQ

-651 YLRRRAGHEKIIYPS
+651 YLRRRSGYEKIIYPS

-707 MATFRK
+707 MATFRR

-718 KFQERMVKGMVE
+718 TFKERMIKGMVE
-730 RGYDEAFAI
+730 RGYQEEFAT

-774 YTDVFICALLNAQ
+774 YPDVFICALLNAQ

-792 GPAQLVA
+792 SPAQLVA

-812 VNHSQWDCSLET
+812 INNSQWDCSLEST
-824 TDHARHALRLG
+824 GHSRHALRLG

-843 RYEAERLAASRHT
+843 RYEAERLTASRHIA
-856 GYQNVTD
+856 YQDIND

-884 NSMGLTTR
+884 HSIGLTSR
-892 QALWEIKKLARQHS
+892 QALWEIKKLARQQS
-906 TGLPLFSYAEQR
+906 SGLPLFLYAEQR
-918 HKTIMPKEPETP
+918 YKTIMPEELKTS
-930 LPVATI
+930 LPIASL
-936 GALVAQDYLATGL
+936 GNLVAQDYLATGL
-949 SLKAHPVSLL
+949 SLKAHPVTIL
-959 ETYFLS
+959 EPYFLV
-965 DGWQPCSV
+965 DGWHPCSI
-973 ALDSIDGRKR
+973 AIDIVDGKK
-983 HLIGLVTGRQRPG
+983 HQLIGLVTGRQMPG
-996 TAKGTVFITLEDAD
+996 TAKGTVFITLEDAH

-1016 IWPDIVE
+1016 VWPAIMRA
-1023 TYRAALLGAH
+1023 YRAALLGSH
-1033 LLGVSGRVQ
+1033 LLGVSGRIQ

-1057 CDAYL
+1057 CDLYL
-1062 HYLKTSELKTPSL
+1062 QYLRTPELKMPIL
-1075 KSRDFH
+1075 KSRNFH

>member
-1 MKIESKM
+1 MHE
-8 YQQDKSQPAY
+8 QDKVGGGY

-30 RGASHPYELI
+30 RGASHPHELI
-40 ETAAAEGWSSCGIA
+40 ETAAVEGWSSCGIA

-67 SAVEHSVKLLC
+67 SAIEKSVKLLC
-78 GTRLI
+78 GVRLI
-83 IDCSEQVVT
+83 VNCSEQIEQ
-92 SEQTIQKDRIGV
+92 SEQLMEEDRIEV
-104 IIYAANRVGYE
+104 IIYAKNRTGYE
-115 SLCQLLSRANMS
+115 SLSQLLSRLNMA
-127 LAHIPAIKRAAYSYV
+127 LAHIPAVKRATNLYI

-148 RLGSDVF
+148 RLSSDVF
-155 VIIEMPEL
+155 VIIEAPEL
-163 IENNMLMQCQQIQ
+163 IKNYMAGQCQQIQ
-176 KFVTAPLF
+176 KFVVAPLL
-184 LGTAIYRDGN
+184 LGSAIYRDGN
-194 DTKRLYYV
+194 DKKRLKYV
-202 SNLAAR
+202 SGLAAR
-208 LGISFVALANPL
+208 LGLRFIALAAPL
-220 YHHPSRRP
+220 YHHSSRRP
-228 LADVLYCIRNK
+228 LADVLYCIRTK
-239 KTLASAGKGLS
+239 QTLATAGRELS

-255 HLMKCTE
+255 HLMKISE
-262 YARLWSQYPDAITT
+262 YTRLWSEYPEAIMA
-276 ASQIAQACSFSL
+276 ASQVAQACSFSL
-288 SQLSY
+288 SELSY
-293 EYPEEIVPNG
+293 EYPEEIIPNG
-303 RTVMDELIY
+303 RSVMDELIY

-318 ERRYPDGIPD
+318 ERRYPDGIPNE
-328 SVDGYLKKELALIA
+328 VNNYLKKELALIA

-404 AEPPDIDVYFEHER
+404 AEPPDIDVDFEHER
-418 REEIIQYIYHKYGR
+418 REEIIQYIYNKYGR
-432 HRAGLAASIV
+432 HRAGIAASIV

-448 ALIEIAKAFGL
+448 ALIEVAKVFGL

-464 QALSAQI
+464 QALSAQV
-471 WGVKSN
+471 WDGKS
-477 TLDSD
+477 TSLSLE
-482 LLIAAGLDP
+482 LLCAAGLDP
-491 KDANLQLI
+491 EDTKLQLI
-499 LKLVRQLQGFPRH
+499 LKLVQQLHGFPRH

-523 RDRLDSLCA
+523 KDRLDSLCV

-547 KDDLEALGLLKI
+547 KNDLEALGLLKV

-574 DLLKQHYHLAVTL
+574 DLLKRHYHLAVTL
-587 SSIPAEDM
+587 SSIPVEDM
-595 DTYNMLCKAQ
+595 DTYDMLCEAQ

-651 YLRRRAGHEKIIYPS
+651 YLRRRLGYEKIIYPS

-707 MATFRK
+707 MATFRR

-718 KFQERMVKGMVE
+718 TFKERMIKGMVE
-730 RGYDEAFAI
+730 RGYQEEFAI

-774 YTDVFICALLNAQ
+774 YPDVFICALLNAQ

-792 GPAQLVA
+792 SPAQLVA

-812 VNHSQWDCSLET
+812 INNSQWDCSLEST
-824 TDHARHALRLG
+824 GHSRHALRLG

-843 RYEAERLAASRHT
+843 RYEAERLTASRHIA
-856 GYQNVTD
+856 YQDIND

-884 NSMGLTTR
+884 HSIGLTSR
-892 QALWEIKKLARQHS
+892 QALWEIKKLACQQS
-906 TGLPLFSYAEQR
+906 SGLPLFLYAEQR
-918 HKTIMPKEPETP
+918 YKTIMPEELKTS
-930 LPVATI
+930 LPIASL
-936 GALVAQDYLATGL
+936 GNLVAQDYLATGL
-949 SLKAHPVSLL
+949 SLKAHPVTIL
-959 ETYFLS
+959 EPYFLV
-965 DGWQPCSV
+965 DGWHPCSI
-973 ALDSIDGRKR
+973 AIDIMDGKK
-983 HLIGLVTGRQRPG
+983 HQLIGLVTGRQMPG
-996 TAKGTVFITLEDAD
+996 TAKGTVFITLEDAH

-1016 IWPDIVE
+1016 VWPAIVRA
-1023 TYRAALLGAH
+1023 YRAALLGSH
-1033 LLGVSGRVQ
+1033 LLGVSGRIQ
-1042 KQGKIIHLIA
+1042 KQGKIIHFIA

-1057 CDAYL
+1057 CDLYL
-1062 HYLKTSELKTPSL
+1062 QYLRTPELKMPVL
-1075 KSRDFH
+1075 KSRNFH

>member
-1 MKIESKM
+1 MHEQYKVGGG
-8 YQQDKSQPAY
+8 Y

-30 RGASHPYELI
+30 RGASHPHELI
-40 ETAAAEGWSSCGIA
+40 ETAAVEGWSSCGIA

-67 SAVEHSVKLLC
+67 SAIEKSVKLLC
-78 GTRLI
+78 GVRLI
-83 IDCSEQVVT
+83 VNCSEQIEQ
-92 SEQTIQKDRIGV
+92 SEQLIEEDSIEV
-104 IIYAANRVGYE
+104 IIYAKNRTGYE
-115 SLCQLLSRANMS
+115 SLSQLLSRLNMA
-127 LAHIPAIKRAAYSYV
+127 LAHIPAVKRATNLYI

-148 RLGSDVF
+148 RLSSDVF
-155 VIIEMPEL
+155 VIIEAPEL
-163 IENNMLMQCQQIQ
+163 IKNYMAGQCQQIQ
-176 KFVTAPLF
+176 KFVVAPLL
-184 LGTAIYRDGN
+184 LGSAIYRDGN
-194 DTKRLYYV
+194 DKKRLKYV
-202 SNLAAR
+202 SGLAAR
-208 LGISFVALANPL
+208 LGLRFIALAAPL
-220 YHHPSRRP
+220 YHHSSRRP
-228 LADVLYCIRNK
+228 LADVLYCIRTK
-239 KTLASAGKGLS
+239 QTLATAGRKLS

-255 HLMKCTE
+255 HLMKISE
-262 YARLWSQYPDAITT
+262 YTRLWSEYPEAIMA
-276 ASQIAQACSFSL
+276 ASQVAQACSFSL
-288 SQLSY
+288 SELSY
-293 EYPEEIVPNG
+293 EYPEEIIPNG
-303 RTVMDELIY
+303 RSVMGELIY

-318 ERRYPDGIPD
+318 ERRYPDGIPNE
-328 SVDGYLKKELALIA
+328 VNNYLKKELALIA

-404 AEPPDIDVYFEHER
+404 AEPPDIDVDFEHER
-418 REEIIQYIYHKYGR
+418 REEIIQYIYNKYGR
-432 HRAGLAASIV
+432 HRAGIAASIV

-448 ALIEIAKAFGL
+448 ALIEVAKVFGL

-464 QALSAQI
+464 QALSAQV
-471 WGVKSN
+471 WDGKS
-477 TLDSD
+477 TSLSLE
-482 LLIAAGLDP
+482 LLCAAGLDP
-491 KDANLQLI
+491 EDTKLQLI
-499 LKLVRQLQGFPRH
+499 LKLVQQLHGFPRH

-523 RDRLDSLCA
+523 KDRLDSLCV

-547 KDDLEALGLLKI
+547 KNDLEALGLLKV

-574 DLLKQHYHLAVTL
+574 DLLKRHYHLAVTL

-595 DTYNMLCKAQ
+595 DTYNMLCEAQ

-651 YLRRRAGHEKIIYPS
+651 YLRRRLGYEKIIYPS

-707 MATFRK
+707 MATFRR

-718 KFQERMVKGMVE
+718 TFKERMIKGMVE
-730 RGYDEAFAI
+730 RGYQEEFAI

-774 YTDVFICALLNAQ
+774 YPDVFICALLNAQ

-792 GPAQLVA
+792 SPAQLVA

-812 VNHSQWDCSLET
+812 INNSQWDCSLEST
-824 TDHARHALRLG
+824 GHSRHALRLG

-843 RYEAERLAASRHT
+843 RYEAERLTASRHIA
-856 GYQNVTD
+856 YQDIND

-884 NSMGLTTR
+884 HSIGLTSR
-892 QALWEIKKLARQHS
+892 QALWEIKKLARQQS
-906 TGLPLFSYAEQR
+906 SGLPLFLYAEQR
-918 HKTIMPKEPETP
+918 YKTIMPEELKTS
-930 LPVATI
+930 LPIASL
-936 GALVAQDYLATGL
+936 GNLVAQDYLATGL
-949 SLKAHPVSLL
+949 SLKAHPVTIL
-959 ETYFLS
+959 EPYFLV
-965 DGWQPCSV
+965 DGWHPCSI
-973 ALDSIDGRKR
+973 AIDIMDGKK
-983 HLIGLVTGRQRPG
+983 HQLIGLVTGRQMPG
-996 TAKGTVFITLEDAD
+996 TAKGTVFITLEDAH

-1016 IWPDIVE
+1016 VWPAIVRA
-1023 TYRAALLGAH
+1023 YRAALLGSH
-1033 LLGVSGRVQ
+1033 LLGVSGRIQ

-1057 CDAYL
+1057 CDLYL
-1062 HYLKTSELKTPSL
+1062 QYLRTPELKMPIL
-1075 KSRDFH
+1075 KSRNFH

>member
-1 MKIESKM
+1 MHE
-8 YQQDKSQPAY
+8 QDKVGGGY

-30 RGASHPYELI
+30 RGASHPHELI
-40 ETAAAEGWSSCGIA
+40 ETAAVEGWSSCGIA

-67 SAVEHSVKLLC
+67 SAIEKSVKLLC
-78 GTRLI
+78 GVRLI
-83 IDCSEQVVT
+83 INCSEQIEQ
-92 SEQTIQKDRIGV
+92 SEQLIEEDRIEV
-104 IIYAANRVGYE
+104 IIYAKNRTGYE
-115 SLCQLLSRANMS
+115 SLSQLLSRLNMA
-127 LAHIPAIKRAAYSYV
+127 LAHIPAVKRAKNLYI

-148 RLGSDVF
+148 RLSSDVF
-155 VIIEMPEL
+155 VIIEAPEL
-163 IENNMLMQCQQIQ
+163 IKNYMAGQCQQIQ
-176 KFVTAPLF
+176 KFVVAPLL
-184 LGTAIYRDGN
+184 LGSAIYRDGN
-194 DTKRLYYV
+194 DKKRLKYV
-202 SNLAAR
+202 SGLAAR
-208 LGISFVALANPL
+208 LGLRFIALAAPL
-220 YHHPSRRP
+220 YHHSSRRP
-228 LADVLYCIRNK
+228 LADVLYCIRTK
-239 KTLASAGKGLS
+239 QTLATAGRELS

-255 HLMKCTE
+255 HLMKISE
-262 YARLWSQYPDAITT
+262 YIRLWSEYPEAIMA
-276 ASQIAQACSFSL
+276 ASQVAQACSFSL
-288 SQLSY
+288 SELSY
-293 EYPEEIVPNG
+293 EYPEEIIPNG
-303 RTVMDELIY
+303 RSVMDELIY

-318 ERRYPDGIPD
+318 ERRYPDGIPNE
-328 SVDGYLKKELALIA
+328 VNNYLKKELALIA

-404 AEPPDIDVYFEHER
+404 AEPPDIDVDFEHER
-418 REEIIQYIYHKYGR
+418 REEIIQYIYNKYGR
-432 HRAGLAASIV
+432 HRAGIAASIV

-448 ALIEIAKAFGL
+448 ALIEVAKVFGL

-464 QALSAQI
+464 QALSAQV
-471 WGVKSN
+471 WDGKS
-477 TLDSD
+477 TSLSLE
-482 LLIAAGLDP
+482 LLRAAGLNPEDT
-491 KDANLQLI
+491 KLQLI
-499 LKLVRQLQGFPRH
+499 LKLVQQLHGFPRH

-523 RDRLDSLCA
+523 KDRLDSLCV

-547 KDDLEALGLLKI
+547 KNDLEALGLLKV

-574 DLLKQHYHLAVTL
+574 DLLKRHYHLAVTL

-595 DTYNMLCKAQ
+595 DTYNMLCEAQ

-651 YLRRRAGHEKIIYPS
+651 YLRRRSGYEKIIYPS

-707 MATFRK
+707 MATFRR

-718 KFQERMVKGMVE
+718 TFKERMIKGMVE
-730 RGYDEAFAI
+730 RGYQEEFAI

-774 YTDVFICALLNAQ
+774 YPDAFICALLNAQ

-792 GPAQLVA
+792 SPAQLVA

-812 VNHSQWDCSLET
+812 INNSQWDCSLEST
-824 TDHARHALRLG
+824 GHSRHALRLG

-843 RYEAERLAASRHT
+843 RYEAERLTASRHIA
-856 GYQNVTD
+856 YQDIND

-884 NSMGLTTR
+884 HSIGLTSR
-892 QALWEIKKLARQHS
+892 QALWEIKKLARQQS
-906 TGLPLFSYAEQR
+906 SGLPLFLYAEQR
-918 HKTIMPKEPETP
+918 YKTIMPEELKTS
-930 LPVATI
+930 LPIASL
-936 GALVAQDYLATGL
+936 GNLVAQDYLATGL
-949 SLKAHPVSLL
+949 SLKAHPVTIL
-959 ETYFLS
+959 EPYFLV
-965 DGWQPCSV
+965 DGWHPCSI
-973 ALDSIDGRKR
+973 AIDIMDGKK
-983 HLIGLVTGRQRPG
+983 HQLIGLVTGRQMPG
-996 TAKGTVFITLEDAD
+996 TAKGTVFITLEDAH

-1016 IWPDIVE
+1016 VWPAIVRA
-1023 TYRAALLGAH
+1023 YRAALLGSH
-1033 LLGVSGRVQ
+1033 LLGVSGRIQ

-1057 CDAYL
+1057 CDLYL
-1062 HYLKTSELKTPSL
+1062 QYLRTPELKMPIL
-1075 KSRDFH
+1075 KSRNFH

>member
-1 MKIESKM
+1 MHE
-8 YQQDKSQPAY
+8 QDKVGGGY

-30 RGASHPYELI
+30 RGASHPHELI
-40 ETAAAEGWSSCGIA
+40 ETAAVEGWSSCGIA

-67 SAVEHSVKLLC
+67 SAIEKSVKLLC
-78 GTRLI
+78 GVRLI
-83 IDCSEQVVT
+83 VNCSEQIEQ
-92 SEQTIQKDRIGV
+92 SEQLIEEDSIEV
-104 IIYAANRVGYE
+104 IIYAKNRTGYE
-115 SLCQLLSRANMS
+115 SLSQLLSRLNMA
-127 LAHIPAIKRAAYSYV
+127 LAHIPAVKRATNLYI

-148 RLGSDVF
+148 RLSSDVF
-155 VIIEMPEL
+155 VIIEAPEL
-163 IENNMLMQCQQIQ
+163 IKNYMAGQCQQIQ
-176 KFVTAPLF
+176 KFVVAPLL
-184 LGTAIYRDGN
+184 LGSAIYRDGN
-194 DTKRLYYV
+194 DKKRLKYV
-202 SNLAAR
+202 SGLAAR
-208 LGISFVALANPL
+208 LGLRFIALAAPL
-220 YHHPSRRP
+220 YHHSSRRP
-228 LADVLYCIRNK
+228 LADVLYCIRTK
-239 KTLASAGKGLS
+239 QTLATAGRELS

-255 HLMKCTE
+255 HLMKISE
-262 YARLWSQYPDAITT
+262 YTRLWSEYPEAIMA
-276 ASQIAQACSFSL
+276 ASQVAQACSFSL
-288 SQLSY
+288 SELSY
-293 EYPEEIVPNG
+293 EYPEEIIPNG
-303 RTVMDELIY
+303 RSVMGELIY

-318 ERRYPDGIPD
+318 ERRYPDGIPNE
-328 SVDGYLKKELALIA
+328 VNNYLKKELALIA

-404 AEPPDIDVYFEHER
+404 AEPPDIDVDFEHER
-418 REEIIQYIYHKYGR
+418 REEIIQYIYNKYGR
-432 HRAGLAASIV
+432 HRAGIAASIV

-448 ALIEIAKAFGL
+448 ALIEVAKVFGL

-464 QALSAQI
+464 QALSAQV
-471 WGVKSN
+471 WDGKS
-477 TLDSD
+477 TSLSLE
-482 LLIAAGLDP
+482 LLCAAGLDP
-491 KDANLQLI
+491 EDTKLQLI
-499 LKLVRQLQGFPRH
+499 LKLVQQLHGFPRH

-523 RDRLDSLCA
+523 KDRLDSLCV

-547 KDDLEALGLLKI
+547 KNDLEALGLLKV

-574 DLLKQHYHLAVTL
+574 DLLKRHYHLAVTL

-595 DTYNMLCKAQ
+595 DTYNMLCEAQ

-651 YLRRRAGHEKIIYPS
+651 YLRRRLGYEKIIYPS

-707 MATFRK
+707 MATFRR

-718 KFQERMVKGMVE
+718 TFKERMIKGMVE
-730 RGYDEAFAI
+730 RGYQEEFAI

-774 YTDVFICALLNAQ
+774 YPDAFICALLNSQ

-792 GPAQLVA
+792 SPAQLVA

-812 VNHSQWDCSLET
+812 INNSQWDCSLEST
-824 TDHARHALRLG
+824 GHSRHALRLG

-843 RYEAERLAASRHT
+843 RYEAERLTASRHIA
-856 GYQNVTD
+856 YQDIND

-884 NSMGLTTR
+884 HSIGLTSR
-892 QALWEIKKLARQHS
+892 QALWEIKKLARQQS
-906 TGLPLFSYAEQR
+906 SGLPLFLYAEQR
-918 HKTIMPKEPETP
+918 YKTIMPEELKTS
-930 LPVATI
+930 LPIASL
-936 GALVAQDYLATGL
+936 GNLVAQDYLATGL
-949 SLKAHPVSLL
+949 SLKAHPVTIL
-959 ETYFLS
+959 EPYFLV
-965 DGWQPCSV
+965 DGWHPCSI
-973 ALDSIDGRKR
+973 AIDIMDGKK
-983 HLIGLVTGRQRPG
+983 HQLIGLVTGRQMPG
-996 TAKGTVFITLEDAD
+996 TAKGTVFITLEDAH

-1016 IWPDIVE
+1016 VWPAIVRA
-1023 TYRAALLGAH
+1023 YRAALLGSH
-1033 LLGVSGRVQ
+1033 LLGVSGRIQ

-1057 CDAYL
+1057 CDLYL
-1062 HYLKTSELKTPSL
+1062 QYLRTPELKMPIL
-1075 KSRDFH
+1075 KSRNFH

>member
-1 MKIESKM
+1 MHE
-8 YQQDKSQPAY
+8 QDKVGGGY

-30 RGASHPYELI
+30 RGASHPHELI
-40 ETAAAEGWSSCGIA
+40 ETAAVEGWSSCGIA

-67 SAVEHSVKLLC
+67 SAIEKSVKLLC
-78 GTRLI
+78 GVRLI
-83 IDCSEQVVT
+83 INCSEQIEQ
-92 SEQTIQKDRIGV
+92 SEQLIEEDRIEV
-104 IIYAANRVGYE
+104 IIYAKNRTGYE
-115 SLCQLLSRANMS
+115 SLSQLLSRLNMA
-127 LAHIPAIKRAAYSYV
+127 LAHIPAVKRATNLYI

-148 RLGSDVF
+148 RLSSDVF
-155 VIIEMPEL
+155 VIIEAPEL
-163 IENNMLMQCQQIQ
+163 IKNYMAGQCQQIQ
-176 KFVTAPLF
+176 KFVVAPLL
-184 LGTAIYRDGN
+184 LGSAIYRDGN
-194 DTKRLYYV
+194 DKKRLKYV
-202 SNLAAR
+202 SGLAAR
-208 LGISFVALANPL
+208 LGLRFIALAAPL
-220 YHHPSRRP
+220 YHHSSRRP
-228 LADVLYCIRNK
+228 LADVLYCIRTK
-239 KTLASAGKGLS
+239 QTLATAGRKLS

-255 HLMKCTE
+255 HLMKISE
-262 YARLWSQYPDAITT
+262 YTRLWSEYPEAIMA
-276 ASQIAQACSFSL
+276 ASQVAQACSFSL
-288 SQLSY
+288 SELSY
-293 EYPEEIVPNG
+293 EYPEEIIPNG
-303 RTVMDELIY
+303 RSVMGELIY

-318 ERRYPDGIPD
+318 ERRYPDGIPNE
-328 SVDGYLKKELALIA
+328 VNNYLKKELALIA

-404 AEPPDIDVYFEHER
+404 AEPPDIDVDFEHER
-418 REEIIQYIYHKYGR
+418 REEIIQYIYNKYGR
-432 HRAGLAASIV
+432 HRAGIAASIV

-448 ALIEIAKAFGL
+448 ALIEVAKVFGL

-464 QALSAQI
+464 QALSAQV
-471 WGVKSN
+471 WDGKS
-477 TLDSD
+477 TSLSLE
-482 LLIAAGLDP
+482 LLCAAGLDP
-491 KDANLQLI
+491 EDTKLQLI
-499 LKLVRQLQGFPRH
+499 LKLVQQLHGFPRH

-523 RDRLDSLCA
+523 KDRLDSLCV

-547 KDDLEALGLLKI
+547 KNDLEALGLLKV

-574 DLLKQHYHLAVTL
+574 DLLKRHYHLAVTL

-595 DTYNMLCKAQ
+595 DTYNMLCEAQ

-651 YLRRRAGHEKIIYPS
+651 YLRRRLGYEKIIYPS

-707 MATFRK
+707 MATFRR

-718 KFQERMVKGMVE
+718 TFKERMIKGMVE
-730 RGYDEAFAI
+730 RGYQEEFAT

-774 YTDVFICALLNAQ
+774 YPDVFICALLNAQ

-792 GPAQLVA
+792 SPAQLVA

-812 VNHSQWDCSLET
+812 INNSQWDCSLEST
-824 TDHARHALRLG
+824 GHSRHALRLG

-843 RYEAERLAASRHT
+843 RYEAERLTASRHIA
-856 GYQNVTD
+856 YQDIND

-884 NSMGLTTR
+884 HSIGLTSR
-892 QALWEIKKLARQHS
+892 QALWEIKKLARQQS
-906 TGLPLFSYAEQR
+906 SGLPLFLYAEQR
-918 HKTIMPKEPETP
+918 YKTVMPEELKTS
-930 LPVATI
+930 LPVASL
-936 GALVAQDYLATGL
+936 GNLVAQDYLATGL
-949 SLKAHPVSLL
+949 SLKAHPITIL
-959 ETYFLS
+959 EPYFLV
-965 DGWQPCSV
+965 DGWHPCSI
-973 ALDSIDGRKR
+973 AIDIMDRKK
-983 HLIGLVTGRQRPG
+983 HQLIGLVTGRQMPG
-996 TAKGTVFITLEDAD
+996 TAKGTVFITLEDAH

-1016 IWPDIVE
+1016 VWPAIVRA
-1023 TYRAALLGAH
+1023 YRAALLGSH
-1033 LLGVSGRVQ
+1033 LLGVSGRIQ

-1057 CDAYL
+1057 CDLYL
-1062 HYLKTSELKTPSL
+1062 QYLRTPELKMPIL
-1075 KSRDFH
+1075 KSRNFH

>member
-1 MKIESKM
+1 MHE
-8 YQQDKSQPAY
+8 QDKVGGGY

-30 RGASHPYELI
+30 RGASHPHELI
-40 ETAAAEGWSSCGIA
+40 ETAAVEGWSSCGIA

-67 SAVEHSVKLLC
+67 SAIEKSVKLLC
-78 GTRLI
+78 GVRLI
-83 IDCSEQVVT
+83 INCSEQIEQ
-92 SEQTIQKDRIGV
+92 SEQLIEEDRIEV
-104 IIYAANRVGYE
+104 IIYAKNRTGYE
-115 SLCQLLSRANMS
+115 SLSQLLSRLNMA
-127 LAHIPAIKRAAYSYV
+127 LAHIPAVKRATNLYI

-148 RLGSDVF
+148 RLSSDVF
-155 VIIEMPEL
+155 VIIEAPEL
-163 IENNMLMQCQQIQ
+163 IKNYMAGQCQKIQ
-176 KFVTAPLF
+176 KFVVAPLL
-184 LGTAIYRDGN
+184 LGSAIYRDGN
-194 DTKRLYYV
+194 DKKRLKYV
-202 SNLAAR
+202 SGLAAR
-208 LGISFVALANPL
+208 LGLRFIALAAPL
-220 YHHPSRRP
+220 YHHSSRRP
-228 LADVLYCIRNK
+228 LADVLYCIRTK
-239 KTLASAGKGLS
+239 QTLATAGRELS

-255 HLMKCTE
+255 HLMKISE
-262 YARLWSQYPDAITT
+262 YIRLWSEYPEAIMA
-276 ASQIAQACSFSL
+276 ASQVAQACSFSL
-288 SQLSY
+288 SELSY

-303 RTVMDELIY
+303 RSVMDELIY

-318 ERRYPDGIPD
+318 ERRYPDGIPNE
-328 SVDGYLKKELALIA
+328 VNNYLKKELALIA

-404 AEPPDIDVYFEHER
+404 AEPPDIDVDFEHER
-418 REEIIQYIYHKYGR
+418 REEIIQYIYNKYGR
-432 HRAGLAASIV
+432 HRAGIAASIV

-448 ALIEIAKAFGL
+448 ALIEVAKVFGL

-464 QALSAQI
+464 QALSAQV
-471 WGVKSN
+471 WDGKS
-477 TLDSD
+477 TSLSLE
-482 LLIAAGLDP
+482 LLCAAGLDP
-491 KDANLQLI
+491 EDTKLQLI
-499 LKLVRQLQGFPRH
+499 LKLVQQLHGFPRH

-523 RDRLDSLCA
+523 KDRLDSLCV

-547 KDDLEALGLLKI
+547 KNDLEALGLLKV

-574 DLLKQHYHLAVTL
+574 DLLKWHYHLAVTL

-595 DTYNMLCKAQ
+595 DTYNMLCEAQ

-651 YLRRRAGHEKIIYPS
+651 YLRRRSGYEKIIYPS
-666 DELKQVLQRTLGVPL
+666 DELKRVLQRTLGVPL

-707 MATFRK
+707 MATFRR

-718 KFQERMVKGMVE
+718 TFKERMIKGMVE
-730 RGYDEAFAI
+730 RGYQEEFAI

-774 YTDVFICALLNAQ
+774 YPDAFICALLNAQ

-792 GPAQLVA
+792 SPAQLVA

-812 VNHSQWDCSLET
+812 INNSQWDYSLEST
-824 TDHARHALRLG
+824 GHSRHALRLG

-843 RYEAERLAASRHT
+843 RYEAERLTASRHIA
-856 GYQNVTD
+856 YQDIND

-884 NSMGLTTR
+884 HSIGLTSR
-892 QALWEIKKLARQHS
+892 QALWEIKKLARQQNS
-906 TGLPLFSYAEQR
+906 GLPLFLYAEQR
-918 HKTIMPKEPETP
+918 YKSIMPEELKIS
-930 LPVATI
+930 LPAASL
-936 GALVAQDYLATGL
+936 GNLVAQDYLATGL
-949 SLKAHPVSLL
+949 SLKAHPVTIL
-959 ETYFLS
+959 EPYFLV
-965 DGWQPCSV
+965 DGWHPCSI
-973 ALDSIDGRKR
+973 AIDIMDGKK
-983 HLIGLVTGRQRPG
+983 HQLIGLVTGRQMPG
-996 TAKGTVFITLEDAD
+996 TAKGTVFVTLEDAH

-1016 IWPDIVE
+1016 VWPAIVRA
-1023 TYRAALLGAH
+1023 YRAALLGSH
-1033 LLGVSGRVQ
+1033 LLGVSGRIQ

-1057 CDAYL
+1057 CDLYL
-1062 HYLKTSELKTPSL
+1062 QYLRTPELKMPIL
-1075 KSRDFH
+1075 KSRNFH

>member
-1 MKIESKM
+1 MHE
-8 YQQDKSQPAY
+8 QDKVGGGY

-30 RGASHPYELI
+30 RGASHPHELI
-40 ETAAAEGWSSCGIA
+40 ETAAVEGWSSCGIA

-67 SAVEHSVKLLC
+67 SAIEKSVKLLC
-78 GTRLI
+78 GVRLI
-83 IDCSEQVVT
+83 INCSEQIEQ
-92 SEQTIQKDRIGV
+92 SEQLIEEDRIEV
-104 IIYAANRVGYE
+104 IIYAKNRTGYE
-115 SLCQLLSRANMS
+115 SLSQLLSRLNMA
-127 LAHIPAIKRAAYSYV
+127 LAHIPAVKRATNLYI

-148 RLGSDVF
+148 RLSSDVF
-155 VIIEMPEL
+155 VIIEAPEL
-163 IENNMLMQCQQIQ
+163 IKNYMAGQCQQIQ
-176 KFVTAPLF
+176 KFVVAPLL
-184 LGTAIYRDGN
+184 LGSAIYRDGN
-194 DTKRLYYV
+194 DKKRLKYV
-202 SNLAAR
+202 SGLAAR
-208 LGISFVALANPL
+208 LGLRFIALAAPL
-220 YHHPSRRP
+220 YHHSSRRP
-228 LADVLYCIRNK
+228 LADVLYCIRTK
-239 KTLASAGKGLS
+239 KTLATAGRELS

-255 HLMKCTE
+255 HLMKISE
-262 YARLWSQYPDAITT
+262 YTRLWSEYPEAIMA
-276 ASQIAQACSFSL
+276 ASQVAQACSFSL
-288 SQLSY
+288 SELSY
-293 EYPEEIVPNG
+293 EYPEEIIPNG
-303 RTVMDELIY
+303 RSVMDELIY

-318 ERRYPDGIPD
+318 ERRYPDGIPNE
-328 SVDGYLKKELALIA
+328 VNNYLKKELALIA

-404 AEPPDIDVYFEHER
+404 AEPPDIDVDFEHER
-418 REEIIQYIYHKYGR
+418 REEIIQYIYNKYGR
-432 HRAGLAASIV
+432 HRAGIAASIV

-448 ALIEIAKAFGL
+448 ALIEVAKVFGL

-464 QALSAQI
+464 QALSAQV
-471 WGVKSN
+471 WDGKSSS
-477 TLDSD
+477 LSLE
-482 LLIAAGLDP
+482 LLCAAGLDP
-491 KDANLQLI
+491 EDTKLQLI
-499 LKLVRQLQGFPRH
+499 LKLVQQLHGFPRH

-523 RDRLDSLCA
+523 KDRLDSLCV

-547 KDDLEALGLLKI
+547 KNDLEALGLLKV

-574 DLLKQHYHLAVTL
+574 DLLKRHYHLAVTL

-595 DTYNMLCKAQ
+595 DTYNMLCEAQ

-651 YLRRRAGHEKIIYPS
+651 YLRRRSGYEKIIYPS

-707 MATFRK
+707 MATFRR

-718 KFQERMVKGMVE
+718 TFKERMIKGMVE
-730 RGYDEAFAI
+730 RGYQEEFAT

-774 YTDVFICALLNAQ
+774 YPDVFICALLNAQ

-792 GPAQLVA
+792 SPAQLVA

-812 VNHSQWDCSLET
+812 INNSQWDCSLEST
-824 TDHARHALRLG
+824 GHSRHALRLG

-843 RYEAERLAASRHT
+843 RYEAERLTASRHIA
-856 GYQNVTD
+856 YQDIND

-884 NSMGLTTR
+884 HSIGLTSR
-892 QALWEIKKLARQHS
+892 QALWEIKKLARQQS
-906 TGLPLFSYAEQR
+906 SGLPLFLYAEQR
-918 HKTIMPKEPETP
+918 YKTIMPEELKTS
-930 LPVATI
+930 LPIASL
-936 GALVAQDYLATGL
+936 GNLVAQDYLATGL
-949 SLKAHPVSLL
+949 SLKAHPITIL
-959 ETYFLS
+959 EPYFLV
-965 DGWQPCSV
+965 DGWHPCSIAV
-973 ALDSIDGRKR
+973 DIMDGKK
-983 HLIGLVTGRQRPG
+983 HQLIGLVTGRQMPG
-996 TAKGTVFITLEDAD
+996 TAKGTVFITLEDAH

-1016 IWPDIVE
+1016 VWPATVRA
-1023 TYRAALLGAH
+1023 YRAALLGSH
-1033 LLGVSGRVQ
+1033 LLGVSGRIQ

-1057 CDAYL
+1057 CDLYL
-1062 HYLKTSELKTPSL
+1062 QYLRTPELKMPIL
-1075 KSRDFH
+1075 KSRNFH

>member
-1 MKIESKM
+1 MHE
-8 YQQDKSQPAY
+8 QDKVGGGY

-30 RGASHPYELI
+30 RGASHPHELI
-40 ETAAAEGWSSCGIA
+40 ETAAVEGWSSCGIA

-67 SAVEHSVKLLC
+67 SAIEKSVKLLC
-78 GTRLI
+78 GVRLI
-83 IDCSEQVVT
+83 VNCSEQIEQ
-92 SEQTIQKDRIGV
+92 SEQLIEEDRIEV
-104 IIYAANRVGYE
+104 IIYAKNRTGYE
-115 SLCQLLSRANMS
+115 SLSQLLSRLNMA
-127 LAHIPAIKRAAYSYV
+127 LAHIPAVKRATNLYI

-148 RLGSDVF
+148 RLSSDVF
-155 VIIEMPEL
+155 VIIEAPEL
-163 IENNMLMQCQQIQ
+163 IKNYMAGQCQQIQ
-176 KFVTAPLF
+176 KFVVAPLL
-184 LGTAIYRDGN
+184 LGSAIYRDGN
-194 DTKRLYYV
+194 DKKRLKYV
-202 SNLAAR
+202 SGLAAR
-208 LGISFVALANPL
+208 LGLRFIALAAPL
-220 YHHPSRRP
+220 YHHSSRRP
-228 LADVLYCIRNK
+228 LADVLYCIRTK
-239 KTLASAGKGLS
+239 QTLATAGRELS

-255 HLMKCTE
+255 HLMKISE
-262 YARLWSQYPDAITT
+262 YTRLWSEYPEAIMA
-276 ASQIAQACSFSL
+276 ASQVAQACSFSL
-288 SQLSY
+288 SELSY
-293 EYPEEIVPNG
+293 EYPEEIIPNG
-303 RTVMDELIY
+303 RSVMDELIY

-318 ERRYPDGIPD
+318 ERRYPDGIPNE
-328 SVDGYLKKELALIA
+328 VNNYLKKELALIA

-404 AEPPDIDVYFEHER
+404 AEPPDIDVDFEHER
-418 REEIIQYIYHKYGR
+418 REEIIQYIYNKYGR
-432 HRAGLAASIV
+432 HRAGIAASIV

-448 ALIEIAKAFGL
+448 ALIEVAKVFGL

-464 QALSAQI
+464 QALSAQV
-471 WGVKSN
+471 WDGKS
-477 TLDSD
+477 TSLSLE
-482 LLIAAGLDP
+482 LLCAAGLDP
-491 KDANLQLI
+491 EDTKLQLI
-499 LKLVRQLQGFPRH
+499 LKLVQQLHGFPRH

-523 RDRLDSLCA
+523 KDRLDSLCV

-547 KDDLEALGLLKI
+547 KNDLEALGLLKV

-574 DLLKQHYHLAVTL
+574 DLLKRHYHLAVTL

-595 DTYNMLCKAQ
+595 DTYNMLCEAQ

-651 YLRRRAGHEKIIYPS
+651 YLRRRLGYEKIIYPS

-707 MATFRK
+707 MATFRR

-718 KFQERMVKGMVE
+718 TFKERMIKGMVE
-730 RGYDEAFAI
+730 RGYQEEFAT

-774 YTDVFICALLNAQ
+774 YPDVFICALLNAQ

-792 GPAQLVA
+792 SPAQLVA

-812 VNHSQWDCSLET
+812 INNSQWDCSLEST
-824 TDHARHALRLG
+824 GHSRHALRLG

-843 RYEAERLAASRHT
+843 RYEAERLTASRHIA
-856 GYQNVTD
+856 YQDIND

-884 NSMGLTTR
+884 HSIGLTSR
-892 QALWEIKKLARQHS
+892 QALWEIKKLARQQS
-906 TGLPLFSYAEQR
+906 SGLPLFLYAEQR
-918 HKTIMPKEPETP
+918 YKTIMPEELKTS
-930 LPVATI
+930 LPIASL
-936 GALVAQDYLATGL
+936 GNLVAQDYLATGL
-949 SLKAHPVSLL
+949 SLKAHPVTIL
-959 ETYFLS
+959 EPYFLV
-965 DGWQPCSV
+965 DGWHPCSI
-973 ALDSIDGRKR
+973 AIDIMDGKK
-983 HLIGLVTGRQRPG
+983 HQLIGLVTGRQMPG
-996 TAKGTVFITLEDAD
+996 TAKGTVFITLEDAH

-1016 IWPDIVE
+1016 VWPAIVRA
-1023 TYRAALLGAH
+1023 YRAALLGSH
-1033 LLGVSGRVQ
+1033 LLGVSGRIQ

-1057 CDAYL
+1057 CDLYL
-1062 HYLKTSELKTPSL
+1062 QYLRTPELKMPIL
-1075 KSRDFH
+1075 KSRNFH

>member
-1 MKIESKM
+1 MHE
-8 YQQDKSQPAY
+8 QDKVGGGY

-30 RGASHPYELI
+30 RGASHPHELI
-40 ETAAAEGWSSCGIA
+40 ETAAVEGWSSCGIA

-67 SAVEHSVKLLC
+67 SAIEKSVKLLC
-78 GTRLI
+78 GVRLI
-83 IDCSEQVVT
+83 INCSEQIEQ
-92 SEQTIQKDRIGV
+92 SEQLIEEDRIEV
-104 IIYAANRVGYE
+104 IIYAKNRTGYE
-115 SLCQLLSRANMS
+115 SLSQLLSRLNMAS
-127 LAHIPAIKRAAYSYV
+127 AHIPAVKRATNLYI

-148 RLGSDVF
+148 RLSSDVF
-155 VIIEMPEL
+155 VIIEAPEL
-163 IENNMLMQCQQIQ
+163 IKNYMAGQCQQIQ
-176 KFVTAPLF
+176 KFVVAPLL
-184 LGTAIYRDGN
+184 LGSAIYRDGN
-194 DTKRLYYV
+194 DKKRLKYV
-202 SNLAAR
+202 SGLAAR
-208 LGISFVALANPL
+208 LGLRFIALAAPL
-220 YHHPSRRP
+220 YHHSSRRP
-228 LADVLYCIRNK
+228 LADVLYCIRTK
-239 KTLASAGKGLS
+239 QTLATAGRELS

-255 HLMKCTE
+255 HLMKISE
-262 YARLWSQYPDAITT
+262 YIRLWSEYPEAIMA
-276 ASQIAQACSFSL
+276 ASQVAQACSFSL
-288 SQLSY
+288 SELSY
-293 EYPEEIVPNG
+293 EYPEEIIPNG
-303 RTVMDELIY
+303 RSVMDELIY

-318 ERRYPDGIPD
+318 ERRYPDGIPNE
-328 SVDGYLKKELALIA
+328 VNNYLKKELALIA

-404 AEPPDIDVYFEHER
+404 AEPPDIDVDFEHER
-418 REEIIQYIYHKYGR
+418 REEIIQYIYNKYGR
-432 HRAGLAASIV
+432 HRAGIAASIV

-448 ALIEIAKAFGL
+448 ALIEVAKVFGL

-464 QALSAQI
+464 QALSAQV
-471 WGVKSN
+471 WDGKS
-477 TLDSD
+477 TSLSLE
-482 LLIAAGLDP
+482 LLRAAGLNPEDT
-491 KDANLQLI
+491 KLQLI
-499 LKLVRQLQGFPRH
+499 LKLVQQLHGFPRH

-523 RDRLDSLCA
+523 KDRLDSLCV

-547 KDDLEALGLLKI
+547 KNDLEALGLLKV

-574 DLLKQHYHLAVTL
+574 DLLKRHYHLAVTL
-587 SSIPAEDM
+587 SSIPAEDIY
-595 DTYNMLCKAQ
+595 TYNMLCEAQ

-651 YLRRRAGHEKIIYPS
+651 YLRRRSGYEKIIYPS

-707 MATFRK
+707 MATFRR

-718 KFQERMVKGMVE
+718 TFKERMIKGMVE
-730 RGYDEAFAI
+730 RGYQEEFAI

-774 YTDVFICALLNAQ
+774 YPDAFICALLNAQ

-792 GPAQLVA
+792 SPAQLVA

-812 VNHSQWDCSLET
+812 INNSQWDCSLEST
-824 TDHARHALRLG
+824 GHSRHALRLG

-843 RYEAERLAASRHT
+843 RYEAERLTASRHIA
-856 GYQNVTD
+856 YQDIND

-884 NSMGLTTR
+884 HSIGLTSR
-892 QALWEIKKLARQHS
+892 QALWEIKKLARQQS
-906 TGLPLFSYAEQR
+906 SGLPLFLYAEQR
-918 HKTIMPKEPETP
+918 YKTIMPEELKTS
-930 LPVATI
+930 LPIASL
-936 GALVAQDYLATGL
+936 GNLVAQDYLATGL
-949 SLKAHPVSLL
+949 SLKAHPVTIL
-959 ETYFLS
+959 EPYFLV
-965 DGWQPCSV
+965 DGWHPCSI
-973 ALDSIDGRKR
+973 AIDIMDGKK
-983 HLIGLVTGRQRPG
+983 HQLIGLVTGRQMPG
-996 TAKGTVFITLEDAD
+996 TAKGTVFITLEDAH

-1016 IWPDIVE
+1016 VWPAIVRA
-1023 TYRAALLGAH
+1023 YRAALLGSH
-1033 LLGVSGRVQ
+1033 LLGVSGRIQ

-1057 CDAYL
+1057 CDLYL
-1062 HYLKTSELKTPSL
+1062 QYLRTPELKMPIL
-1075 KSRDFH
+1075 KSRNFH

>member
-1 MKIESKM
+1 MHE
-8 YQQDKSQPAY
+8 QDKVGGGY

-30 RGASHPYELI
+30 RGASHPHELI
-40 ETAAAEGWSSCGIA
+40 ETAAVEGWSSCGIA

-67 SAVEHSVKLLC
+67 SAIEKSVKLLC
-78 GTRLI
+78 GVRLI
-83 IDCSEQVVT
+83 INCSEQIEQ
-92 SEQTIQKDRIGV
+92 SEQLIEEDRIEV
-104 IIYAANRVGYE
+104 IIYAKNRTGYE
-115 SLCQLLSRANMS
+115 SLSQLLSRLNMA
-127 LAHIPAIKRAAYSYV
+127 LAHIPAVKRATNLYI

-148 RLGSDVF
+148 RLSSDVF
-155 VIIEMPEL
+155 VIIEAPEL
-163 IENNMLMQCQQIQ
+163 IKNYMAGQCQQIQ
-176 KFVTAPLF
+176 KFVVAPLL
-184 LGTAIYRDGN
+184 LGSAIYRDGN
-194 DTKRLYYV
+194 DKKRLKYV
-202 SNLAAR
+202 SGLAAR
-208 LGISFVALANPL
+208 LGLRFIALAAPL
-220 YHHPSRRP
+220 YHHSSRRP
-228 LADVLYCIRNK
+228 LADVLYCIRTK
-239 KTLASAGKGLS
+239 QTLATAGRELS

-255 HLMKCTE
+255 HLMKISE
-262 YARLWSQYPDAITT
+262 YTRLWSEYPEAIMA
-276 ASQIAQACSFSL
+276 ASQVAQACSFSL
-288 SQLSY
+288 SELSY
-293 EYPEEIVPNG
+293 EYPEEIIPNG
-303 RTVMDELIY
+303 RSVMDELIY

-318 ERRYPDGIPD
+318 ERRYPDGIPNE
-328 SVDGYLKKELALIA
+328 VNNYLKKELALIA

-404 AEPPDIDVYFEHER
+404 AEPPDIDVDFEHER
-418 REEIIQYIYHKYGR
+418 REEIIQYIYNKYGR
-432 HRAGLAASIV
+432 HRAGIAASIV

-448 ALIEIAKAFGL
+448 ALIEVAKVFGL

-464 QALSAQI
+464 QALSAQV
-471 WGVKSN
+471 WDGKS
-477 TLDSD
+477 TSLSLE
-482 LLIAAGLDP
+482 LLCAAGLDP
-491 KDANLQLI
+491 EDTKLQLI
-499 LKLVRQLQGFPRH
+499 LKLVQQLHGFPRH

-523 RDRLDSLCA
+523 KDRLDSLCV

-547 KDDLEALGLLKI
+547 KNDLEALGLLKV

-574 DLLKQHYHLAVTL
+574 DLLKRHYHLAVTL

-595 DTYNMLCKAQ
+595 DTYNMLCEAQ
-605 SVGVF
+605 SLGVF

-651 YLRRRAGHEKIIYPS
+651 YLRRRSGYEKIIYPS

-707 MATFRK
+707 MATFRR

-718 KFQERMVKGMVE
+718 TFKERMIKGMVE
-730 RGYDEAFAI
+730 RGYQEEFAI

-774 YTDVFICALLNAQ
+774 YPDVFICALLNAQ

-792 GPAQLVA
+792 SPAQLVA

-812 VNHSQWDCSLET
+812 INNSQWDCSLEST
-824 TDHARHALRLG
+824 GHSRHALRLG

-843 RYEAERLAASRHT
+843 RYEAERLTASRHIA
-856 GYQNVTD
+856 YQDIND

-884 NSMGLTTR
+884 HSIGLTSR
-892 QALWEIKKLARQHS
+892 QALWEIKKLARQQS
-906 TGLPLFSYAEQR
+906 SGLPLFLYAEQR
-918 HKTIMPKEPETP
+918 YKTIMPEELKTS
-930 LPVATI
+930 LPIASL
-936 GALVAQDYLATGL
+936 GNLVAQDYLATGL
-949 SLKAHPVSLL
+949 SLKAHPVTIL
-959 ETYFLS
+959 EPYFLV
-965 DGWQPCSV
+965 DGWHSCSI
-973 ALDSIDGRKR
+973 AIDIMDGKK
-983 HLIGLVTGRQRPG
+983 HQLIGLVTGRQMPG
-996 TAKGTVFITLEDAD
+996 TAKGTVFITLEDAH

-1016 IWPDIVE
+1016 VWPAIVRA
-1023 TYRAALLGAH
+1023 YRAALLGSH
-1033 LLGVSGRVQ
+1033 LLGVSGRIQ

-1057 CDAYL
+1057 CDLYL
-1062 HYLKTSELKTPSL
+1062 QYLRTPELKMPIL
-1075 KSRDFH
+1075 KSRNFH

>member
-1 MKIESKM
+1 MHE
-8 YQQDKSQPAY
+8 QDKVGGGY

-30 RGASHPYELI
+30 RGASHPHELI
-40 ETAAAEGWSSCGIA
+40 ETAAVEGWSSCGIA

-67 SAVEHSVKLLC
+67 SAIEKSVKLLC
-78 GTRLI
+78 GVRLI
-83 IDCSEQVVT
+83 INCSEQIEQ
-92 SEQTIQKDRIGV
+92 SEQLIEEDRIEV
-104 IIYAANRVGYE
+104 IIYAKNRTGYE
-115 SLCQLLSRANMS
+115 SLSQLLSRLNMA
-127 LAHIPAIKRAAYSYV
+127 LAHIPAVKRATNLYI

-148 RLGSDVF
+148 RLSSDVF
-155 VIIEMPEL
+155 VIIEAPEL
-163 IENNMLMQCQQIQ
+163 IKNYMAGQCQQIQ
-176 KFVTAPLF
+176 KFVVAPLL
-184 LGTAIYRDGN
+184 LGSAIYRDGN
-194 DTKRLYYV
+194 DKKRLKYV
-202 SNLAAR
+202 SGLAAR
-208 LGISFVALANPL
+208 LGLRFIALAAPL
-220 YHHPSRRP
+220 YHHSSRRP
-228 LADVLYCIRNK
+228 LADVLYCIRTK
-239 KTLASAGKGLS
+239 QTLATAGRELS

-255 HLMKCTE
+255 HLMKISE
-262 YARLWSQYPDAITT
+262 YTRLWSEYPEAIMA
-276 ASQIAQACSFSL
+276 ASQVAQACSFSL
-288 SQLSY
+288 SELSY
-293 EYPEEIVPNG
+293 EYPEEIIPNG
-303 RTVMDELIY
+303 RSVMDELIY

-318 ERRYPDGIPD
+318 ERRYPDGIPNE
-328 SVDGYLKKELALIA
+328 VNNYLKKELALIA

-404 AEPPDIDVYFEHER
+404 AEPPDIDVDFEHER
-418 REEIIQYIYHKYGR
+418 REEIIQYIYNKYGR
-432 HRAGLAASIV
+432 HRAGIAASIV

-448 ALIEIAKAFGL
+448 ALIEVAKVFGL

-464 QALSAQI
+464 QALSAQV
-471 WGVKSN
+471 WDGKS
-477 TLDSD
+477 TSLSLE
-482 LLIAAGLDP
+482 LLCAAGLDP
-491 KDANLQLI
+491 EDTKLQLI
-499 LKLVRQLQGFPRH
+499 LKLVQQLHGFPRH

-523 RDRLDSLCA
+523 KDRLDSLCV

-547 KDDLEALGLLKI
+547 KNDLEALGLLKV

-574 DLLKQHYHLAVTL
+574 DLLKRHYHLAVTL

-595 DTYNMLCKAQ
+595 DTYNMLCEAQ

-651 YLRRRAGHEKIIYPS
+651 YLRRRLGYEKIIYPS

-707 MATFRK
+707 MATFRR

-718 KFQERMVKGMVE
+718 TFKERMIKGMVE
-730 RGYDEAFAI
+730 RGYQEEFAI
-739 RCFRQIE
+739 KCFRQIE

-774 YTDVFICALLNAQ
+774 YPDVFICALLNAQ

-792 GPAQLVA
+792 SPAQLVA

-812 VNHSQWDCSLET
+812 INNSQWDCSLEST
-824 TDHARHALRLG
+824 GHSRHALRLG

-843 RYEAERLAASRHT
+843 RYEAERLTASRHIA
-856 GYQNVTD
+856 YQDIND

-884 NSMGLTTR
+884 HSIGLTSR
-892 QALWEIKKLARQHS
+892 QALWEIKKLARQQS
-906 TGLPLFSYAEQR
+906 SGLPLFLYAEQR
-918 HKTIMPKEPETP
+918 YKTIMPEELKTS
-930 LPVATI
+930 LPIASL
-936 GALVAQDYLATGL
+936 GNLVAQDYLATGL
-949 SLKAHPVSLL
+949 SLKAHPVTIL
-959 ETYFLS
+959 EPYFLV
-965 DGWQPCSV
+965 DGWHPCSI
-973 ALDSIDGRKR
+973 AIDIMDGKK
-983 HLIGLVTGRQRPG
+983 HQLIGLVTGRQMPG
-996 TAKGTVFITLEDAD
+996 TAKGTVFITLEDAH

-1016 IWPDIVE
+1016 VWPAIVRA
-1023 TYRAALLGAH
+1023 YRAALLGSH
-1033 LLGVSGRVQ
+1033 LLGVSGRIQ

-1057 CDAYL
+1057 CDLYL
-1062 HYLKTSELKTPSL
+1062 QYLRTPEFKMPIL
-1075 KSRDFH
+1075 KSRNFH

>member
-1 MKIESKM
+1 MHE
-8 YQQDKSQPAY
+8 QDKVGGGY

-30 RGASHPYELI
+30 RGASHPHELI
-40 ETAAAEGWSSCGIA
+40 ETAAVEGWSSCGIA

-67 SAVEHSVKLLC
+67 SAIEKSVKLLC
-78 GTRLI
+78 GVRLI
-83 IDCSEQVVT
+83 VNCSEQIEQ
-92 SEQTIQKDRIGV
+92 SEQLIEEDSIEV
-104 IIYAANRVGYE
+104 IIYAKNRTGYE
-115 SLCQLLSRANMS
+115 SLSQLLSRLNMA
-127 LAHIPAIKRAAYSYV
+127 LAHIPAVKRATNLYI

-148 RLGSDVF
+148 RLSSDVF
-155 VIIEMPEL
+155 VIIEAPEL
-163 IENNMLMQCQQIQ
+163 IKNYMAGQCQQIQ
-176 KFVTAPLF
+176 KFVVAPLL
-184 LGTAIYRDGN
+184 LGSAIYRDGN
-194 DTKRLYYV
+194 DKKRLKYV
-202 SNLAAR
+202 SGLAAR
-208 LGISFVALANPL
+208 LGLRFIALAAPL
-220 YHHPSRRP
+220 YHHSSRRP
-228 LADVLYCIRNK
+228 LADVLYCIRTK
-239 KTLASAGKGLS
+239 QTLATAGRELS

-255 HLMKCTE
+255 HLMKISE
-262 YARLWSQYPDAITT
+262 YIRLWSEYPEAIMA
-276 ASQIAQACSFSL
+276 ASQVAQACSFSL
-288 SQLSY
+288 SELSY
-293 EYPEEIVPNG
+293 EYPEEIIPNG
-303 RTVMDELIY
+303 RSVMGELIY

-318 ERRYPDGIPD
+318 ERRYPDGIPNE
-328 SVDGYLKKELALIA
+328 VNNYLKKELALIA

-404 AEPPDIDVYFEHER
+404 AEPPDIDVDFEHER
-418 REEIIQYIYHKYGR
+418 REEIIQYIYNKYGR
-432 HRAGLAASIV
+432 HRAGIAASIV

-448 ALIEIAKAFGL
+448 ALIEVAKVFGL

-464 QALSAQI
+464 QALSAQV
-471 WGVKSN
+471 WDGKS
-477 TLDSD
+477 TSLSLE
-482 LLIAAGLDP
+482 LLCAAGLDP
-491 KDANLQLI
+491 EDTKLQLI
-499 LKLVRQLQGFPRH
+499 LKLVQQLHGFPRH

-523 RDRLDSLCA
+523 KDRLDSLCV

-547 KDDLEALGLLKI
+547 KNDLEALGLLKV

-574 DLLKQHYHLAVTL
+574 DLLKRHYHLAVTL

-595 DTYNMLCKAQ
+595 DTYNMLCEAQ

-651 YLRRRAGHEKIIYPS
+651 YLRRRLGYEKIIYPS

-707 MATFRK
+707 MATFRR

-718 KFQERMVKGMVE
+718 TFKERMIKGMVE
-730 RGYDEAFAI
+730 RGYQEEFAT

-774 YTDVFICALLNAQ
+774 YPDVFICALLNAQ

-792 GPAQLVA
+792 SPAQLVA

-812 VNHSQWDCSLET
+812 INNSQWDCSLEST
-824 TDHARHALRLG
+824 GHSRHALRLG

-843 RYEAERLAASRHT
+843 RYEAERLTASRHIA
-856 GYQNVTD
+856 YQDIND

-884 NSMGLTTR
+884 HSIGLTSR
-892 QALWEIKKLARQHS
+892 QALWEIKKLARQQS
-906 TGLPLFSYAEQR
+906 SGLPLFLYAEQR
-918 HKTIMPKEPETP
+918 YKTIMPEELKTS
-930 LPVATI
+930 LPIASL
-936 GALVAQDYLATGL
+936 GNLVAQDYLATGL
-949 SLKAHPVSLL
+949 SLKAHPVTIL
-959 ETYFLS
+959 EPYFLV
-965 DGWQPCSV
+965 DGWHPCSI
-973 ALDSIDGRKR
+973 AIDIMDRKK
-983 HLIGLVTGRQRPG
+983 HQLIGLVTGRQMPG
-996 TAKGTVFITLEDAD
+996 TAKGTVFITLEDAH

-1016 IWPDIVE
+1016 VWPAIVRA
-1023 TYRAALLGAH
+1023 YRAALLGSH
-1033 LLGVSGRVQ
+1033 LLGVSGRIQ

-1057 CDAYL
+1057 CDLYL
-1062 HYLKTSELKTPSL
+1062 QYLRTPELKMPIL
-1075 KSRDFH
+1075 KSRNFH

>member
-1 MKIESKM
+1 MHE
-8 YQQDKSQPAY
+8 QDKVGGGY

-30 RGASHPYELI
+30 RGASHPHELI
-40 ETAAAEGWSSCGIA
+40 ETAAVEGWSSCGIA

-67 SAVEHSVKLLC
+67 SAIEKSVKLLC
-78 GTRLI
+78 GVRLI
-83 IDCSEQVVT
+83 VNCSEQIEQ
-92 SEQTIQKDRIGV
+92 SEQLIEEDRIEV
-104 IIYAANRVGYE
+104 IIYAKNRTGYE
-115 SLCQLLSRANMS
+115 SLSQLLSRLNMA
-127 LAHIPAIKRAAYSYV
+127 LAHIPAVKRATNLYI

-148 RLGSDVF
+148 RLSSDVF
-155 VIIEMPEL
+155 VIIEAPEL
-163 IENNMLMQCQQIQ
+163 IKNYMAGQCQQIQ
-176 KFVTAPLF
+176 KFVVAPLL
-184 LGTAIYRDGN
+184 LGSAIYRDGN
-194 DTKRLYYV
+194 DKKRLKYV
-202 SNLAAR
+202 SGLAAR
-208 LGISFVALANPL
+208 LGLRFIALAAPL
-220 YHHPSRRP
+220 YHHSSRRP
-228 LADVLYCIRNK
+228 LADVLYCIRTK
-239 KTLASAGKGLS
+239 QTLATAGRELS

-255 HLMKCTE
+255 HLMKISE
-262 YARLWSQYPDAITT
+262 YTRLWSEYPEAIMA
-276 ASQIAQACSFSL
+276 ASQVAQACSFSL
-288 SQLSY
+288 SELSY
-293 EYPEEIVPNG
+293 EYPEEIIPNG
-303 RTVMDELIY
+303 RSVMDELIY

-318 ERRYPDGIPD
+318 ERRYPDGIPNE
-328 SVDGYLKKELALIA
+328 VNNYLKKELALIA

-354 DIVRFARSRNILC
+354 DIVRFARSRDILC

-404 AEPPDIDVYFEHER
+404 AEPPDIDVDFEHER
-418 REEIIQYIYHKYGR
+418 REEIIQYIYNKYGR
-432 HRAGLAASIV
+432 HRAGIAASIV

-448 ALIEIAKAFGL
+448 ALIEVAKVFGL

-464 QALSAQI
+464 QALSAQV
-471 WGVKSN
+471 WDGKS
-477 TLDSD
+477 TSLSLE
-482 LLIAAGLDP
+482 LLCAAGLDP
-491 KDANLQLI
+491 EDTKLQLI
-499 LKLVRQLQGFPRH
+499 LKLVQQLHGFPRH

-523 RDRLDSLCA
+523 KDRLDSLCV

-547 KDDLEALGLLKI
+547 KNDLEALGLLKV

-574 DLLKQHYHLAVTL
+574 DLLKRHYHLAVTL

-595 DTYNMLCKAQ
+595 DTYNMLCEAQ

-651 YLRRRAGHEKIIYPS
+651 YLRRRLGYEKIIYPS

-707 MATFRK
+707 MATFRR

-718 KFQERMVKGMVE
+718 TFKERMIKGMVE
-730 RGYDEAFAI
+730 RGYQEEFAT

-774 YTDVFICALLNAQ
+774 YPDVFICALLNAQ

-792 GPAQLVA
+792 SPAQLVA

-812 VNHSQWDCSLET
+812 INNSQWDCSLEST
-824 TDHARHALRLG
+824 GHSRHALRLG

-843 RYEAERLAASRHT
+843 RYEAERLTASRHIA
-856 GYQNVTD
+856 YQDIND

-884 NSMGLTTR
+884 HSIGLTSR
-892 QALWEIKKLARQHS
+892 QALWEIKKLARQQS
-906 TGLPLFSYAEQR
+906 SGLPLFLYAEQR
-918 HKTIMPKEPETP
+918 YKTIMPEELKTS
-930 LPVATI
+930 LPVASL
-936 GALVAQDYLATGL
+936 GNLVAQDYLATGL
-949 SLKAHPVSLL
+949 SLKAHPVTIL
-959 ETYFLS
+959 EPYFLV
-965 DGWQPCSV
+965 DGWQPCSI
-973 ALDSIDGRKR
+973 AIDIMDGKK
-983 HLIGLVTGRQRPG
+983 HQLIGLVTGRQMPG
-996 TAKGTVFITLEDAD
+996 TAKGTVFITLEDAH

-1016 IWPDIVE
+1016 VWPAIVRA
-1023 TYRAALLGAH
+1023 YRAALLGSH
-1033 LLGVSGRVQ
+1033 LLGVSGRIQ

-1057 CDAYL
+1057 CDLYL
-1062 HYLKTSELKTPSL
+1062 QYLRTPELKMPIL
-1075 KSRDFH
+1075 KSRNFH

>member
-1 MKIESKM
+1 MHE
-8 YQQDKSQPAY
+8 QDKVGGGY

-30 RGASHPYELI
+30 RGASHPHELI
-40 ETAAAEGWSSCGIA
+40 ETAAVEGWSSCGIA

-67 SAVEHSVKLLC
+67 SAIEKSVKLLC
-78 GTRLI
+78 GVRLI
-83 IDCSEQVVT
+83 INCSEQIEQ
-92 SEQTIQKDRIGV
+92 SEQLIEEDRIEV
-104 IIYAANRVGYE
+104 IIYAKNRTGYE
-115 SLCQLLSRANMS
+115 SLSQLLSRLNMA
-127 LAHIPAIKRAAYSYV
+127 LAHIPAVKRATNLYI

-148 RLGSDVF
+148 RLSSDVF
-155 VIIEMPEL
+155 VIIEAPEL
-163 IENNMLMQCQQIQ
+163 IKNYMAGQCQQIQ
-176 KFVTAPLF
+176 KFVVAPLL
-184 LGTAIYRDGN
+184 LGSAIYRDGN
-194 DTKRLYYV
+194 DKKRLKYV
-202 SNLAAR
+202 SGLAVRLGLRFIALAA
-208 LGISFVALANPL
+208 PL
-220 YHHPSRRP
+220 YHHSSRRP
-228 LADVLYCIRNK
+228 LADVLYCIRTK
-239 KTLASAGKGLS
+239 QTLATAGRELS

-255 HLMKCTE
+255 HLMKISE
-262 YARLWSQYPDAITT
+262 YTRLWSEYPEAIMA
-276 ASQIAQACSFSL
+276 ASQVAQACSFSL
-288 SQLSY
+288 SELSY
-293 EYPEEIVPNG
+293 EYPEEIIPNG
-303 RTVMDELIY
+303 RSVMDELIY

-318 ERRYPDGIPD
+318 ERRYPDGIPNE
-328 SVDGYLKKELALIA
+328 VNNYLKKELALIA

-404 AEPPDIDVYFEHER
+404 AEPPDIDVDFEHER
-418 REEIIQYIYHKYGR
+418 REEIIQYIYNKYGR
-432 HRAGLAASIV
+432 HRAGIAASIV

-448 ALIEIAKAFGL
+448 ALIEVAKVFGL

-464 QALSAQI
+464 QALSAQV
-471 WGVKSN
+471 WDGKS
-477 TLDSD
+477 TSLSLE
-482 LLIAAGLDP
+482 LLCAAGLDP
-491 KDANLQLI
+491 EDTKLQLI
-499 LKLVRQLQGFPRH
+499 LKLVQQLHGFPRH

-523 RDRLDSLCA
+523 KDRLDSLCV

-547 KDDLEALGLLKI
+547 KNDLEALGLLKV

-574 DLLKQHYHLAVTL
+574 DLLKRHYHLAVTL

-595 DTYNMLCKAQ
+595 DTYNMLCEAQ

-651 YLRRRAGHEKIIYPS
+651 YLRRRSGYEKIIYPS

-707 MATFRK
+707 MATFRR

-718 KFQERMVKGMVE
+718 TFKERMIKGMVE
-730 RGYDEAFAI
+730 RGYQEEFAI

-774 YTDVFICALLNAQ
+774 YPDVFICALLNAQ

-792 GPAQLVA
+792 SPAQLVA

-812 VNHSQWDCSLET
+812 INNSQWDCSLEST
-824 TDHARHALRLG
+824 GHSRHALRLG

-843 RYEAERLAASRHT
+843 RYEAERLAASRHVA
-856 GYQNVTD
+856 YQDIND

-884 NSMGLTTR
+884 HSIGLTSR
-892 QALWEIKKLARQHS
+892 QALWEIKKLACQQS
-906 TGLPLFSYAEQR
+906 SGLPLFLYAEQR
-918 HKTIMPKEPETP
+918 YKTIMPEELKTS
-930 LPVATI
+930 LPIASL
-936 GALVAQDYLATGL
+936 GNLVAQDYLATGL
-949 SLKAHPVSLL
+949 SLKAHPVTIL
-959 ETYFLS
+959 EPYFLV
-965 DGWQPCSV
+965 DGWHPCSI
-973 ALDSIDGRKR
+973 AIDIMDGKK
-983 HLIGLVTGRQRPG
+983 HQLIGLVTGRQMPG
-996 TAKGTVFITLEDAD
+996 TAKGTVFITLEDAH

-1016 IWPDIVE
+1016 VWPAIVRA
-1023 TYRAALLGAH
+1023 YRAALLGSH
-1033 LLGVSGRVQ
+1033 LLGVSGRIQ

-1057 CDAYL
+1057 CDLYL
-1062 HYLKTSELKTPSL
+1062 QYLRTPELKMPIL
-1075 KSRDFH
+1075 KSRNFH

>member
-1 MKIESKM
+1 MHE
-8 YQQDKSQPAY
+8 QDKVGGGY

-30 RGASHPYELI
+30 RGASHPHELI
-40 ETAAAEGWSSCGIA
+40 ETAAVEGWSSCGIA

-67 SAVEHSVKLLC
+67 SAIEKSVKLLC
-78 GTRLI
+78 GVRLI
-83 IDCSEQVVT
+83 INCSEQIEQ
-92 SEQTIQKDRIGV
+92 SEQLIEEDRIEV
-104 IIYAANRVGYE
+104 IIYAKNRTGYE
-115 SLCQLLSRANMS
+115 SLSQLLSRLNMA
-127 LAHIPAIKRAAYSYV
+127 LAHIPAVKRATNLYI

-148 RLGSDVF
+148 RLSSDVF
-155 VIIEMPEL
+155 VIIEAPEL
-163 IENNMLMQCQQIQ
+163 IKNYMAVQCQQIQ
-176 KFVTAPLF
+176 KFVVAPLL
-184 LGTAIYRDGN
+184 LGSAIYRDGN
-194 DTKRLYYV
+194 DKKRLKYV
-202 SNLAAR
+202 SGLAAS
-208 LGISFVALANPL
+208 LGLRFIALAAPL
-220 YHHPSRRP
+220 YHHSSRRP
-228 LADVLYCIRNK
+228 LADVLYCIRTK
-239 KTLASAGKGLS
+239 QTLATAGRELS

-255 HLMKCTE
+255 HLMKISE
-262 YARLWSQYPDAITT
+262 YTRLWSEYPEAIMA
-276 ASQIAQACSFSL
+276 ASQVAQACSFSL
-288 SQLSY
+288 SELSY
-293 EYPEEIVPNG
+293 EYPEEIIPNG
-303 RTVMDELIY
+303 RSVMDELIY

-318 ERRYPDGIPD
+318 ERRYPDGIPNE
-328 SVDGYLKKELALIA
+328 VNNYLKKELALIA

-404 AEPPDIDVYFEHER
+404 AEPPDIDVDFEHER
-418 REEIIQYIYHKYGR
+418 REEIIQYIYNKYGR
-432 HRAGLAASIV
+432 HRAGIAASIV

-448 ALIEIAKAFGL
+448 ALIEVAKVFGL

-464 QALSAQI
+464 QALSAQV
-471 WGVKSN
+471 WDGKS
-477 TLDSD
+477 TSLSLE
-482 LLIAAGLDP
+482 LLCAAGLDP
-491 KDANLQLI
+491 EDTKLQLI
-499 LKLVRQLQGFPRH
+499 LKLVKQLHGFPRH

-523 RDRLDSLCA
+523 KDRLDSLCV

-547 KDDLEALGLLKI
+547 KNDLEALGLLKV

-574 DLLKQHYHLAVTL
+574 DLLKRHYHLAVTL

-595 DTYNMLCKAQ
+595 DTYNMLCEAQ

-651 YLRRRAGHEKIIYPS
+651 YLRRRSGYEKIIYPS

-707 MATFRK
+707 MATFRR

-718 KFQERMVKGMVE
+718 TFKERMIKGMVE
-730 RGYDEAFAI
+730 RGYQEEFAI

-774 YTDVFICALLNAQ
+774 YPDVFICALLNAQ

-792 GPAQLVA
+792 SPAQLVA

-812 VNHSQWDCSLET
+812 INNSQWDCSLEST
-824 TDHARHALRLG
+824 GHSRHALRLG

-843 RYEAERLAASRHT
+843 RYEAERLAASRHIA
-856 GYQNVTD
+856 YQDIND

-884 NSMGLTTR
+884 HSIGLTSR
-892 QALWEIKKLARQHS
+892 QALWEIKKLARQQS
-906 TGLPLFSYAEQR
+906 SGLPLFLYAEQR
-918 HKTIMPKEPETP
+918 YKTIMPEELKTS
-930 LPVATI
+930 LPIASL
-936 GALVAQDYLATGL
+936 GNLVAQDYLATGL
-949 SLKAHPVSLL
+949 SLKAHPVTIL
-959 ETYFLS
+959 EPYFLV
-965 DGWQPCSV
+965 DGWQPCSI
-973 ALDSIDGRKR
+973 AIDIMDGKK
-983 HLIGLVTGRQRPG
+983 HQLIGLVTGRQMPG
-996 TAKGTVFITLEDAD
+996 TAKGTVFITLEDAH

-1016 IWPDIVE
+1016 VWPAIVRA
-1023 TYRAALLGAH
+1023 YRAALLGSH
-1033 LLGVSGRVQ
+1033 LLGVSGRIQ

-1057 CDAYL
+1057 CDLYL
-1062 HYLKTSELKTPSL
+1062 QYLRTPELKMPIL
-1075 KSRDFH
+1075 KSRNFH

>member
-1 MKIESKM
+1 MHE
-8 YQQDKSQPAY
+8 QDKVGGGY

-30 RGASHPYELI
+30 RGASHPHELI
-40 ETAAAEGWSSCGIA
+40 ETAAVEGWSSCGIA

-67 SAVEHSVKLLC
+67 SAIEKSVKLLC
-78 GTRLI
+78 GVRLI
-83 IDCSEQVVT
+83 VNCSEQIEQ
-92 SEQTIQKDRIGV
+92 SEQLIEEDRIEV
-104 IIYAANRVGYE
+104 IIYAKNRTGYE
-115 SLCQLLSRANMS
+115 SLSQLLSRLNMA
-127 LAHIPAIKRAAYSYV
+127 LAHIPAVKRATNLYI

-148 RLGSDVF
+148 RLSSDVF
-155 VIIEMPEL
+155 VIIEAPEL
-163 IENNMLMQCQQIQ
+163 IKNYMAGQCQQIQ
-176 KFVTAPLF
+176 KFVVAPLL
-184 LGTAIYRDGN
+184 LGSAIYRDGN
-194 DTKRLYYV
+194 DKKRLKYV
-202 SNLAAR
+202 SGLAAR
-208 LGISFVALANPL
+208 LGLRFIALAAPL
-220 YHHPSRRP
+220 YHHSSRRP
-228 LADVLYCIRNK
+228 LADVLYCIRTK
-239 KTLASAGKGLS
+239 QTLATAGRKLS

-255 HLMKCTE
+255 HLMKISE
-262 YARLWSQYPDAITT
+262 YTRLWSEYPEAIMA
-276 ASQIAQACSFSL
+276 ASQVAQACSFSL
-288 SQLSY
+288 SELSY
-293 EYPEEIVPNG
+293 EYPEEIIPNG
-303 RTVMDELIY
+303 RSVMGELIY

-318 ERRYPDGIPD
+318 ERRYPDGIPNE
-328 SVDGYLKKELALIA
+328 VNNYLKKELALIA

-404 AEPPDIDVYFEHER
+404 AEPPDIDVDFEHER
-418 REEIIQYIYHKYGR
+418 REEIIQYIYNKYGR
-432 HRAGLAASIV
+432 HRAGIAASIV

-448 ALIEIAKAFGL
+448 ALIEVAKVFGL

-464 QALSAQI
+464 QALSAQV
-471 WGVKSN
+471 WDGKS
-477 TLDSD
+477 TSLSLE
-482 LLIAAGLDP
+482 LLCAAGLDP
-491 KDANLQLI
+491 EDTKLQLI
-499 LKLVRQLQGFPRH
+499 LKLVQQLHGFPRH

-523 RDRLDSLCA
+523 KDRLDSLCV

-547 KDDLEALGLLKI
+547 KNDLEALGLLKV

-574 DLLKQHYHLAVTL
+574 DLLKRHYHLAVTL

-595 DTYNMLCKAQ
+595 DTYNMLCEAQ

-651 YLRRRAGHEKIIYPS
+651 YLRRRSGYEKIIYPS

-707 MATFRK
+707 MATFRR

-718 KFQERMVKGMVE
+718 TFKERMIKGMVE
-730 RGYDEAFAI
+730 RGYQEEFAI

-774 YTDVFICALLNAQ
+774 YPDVFICALLNAQ

-792 GPAQLVA
+792 SPAQLVA

-812 VNHSQWDCSLET
+812 INNSQWDCSLEST
-824 TDHARHALRLG
+824 GHSRHALRLG

-843 RYEAERLAASRHT
+843 RYEAERLTASRHIA
-856 GYQNVTD
+856 YQDIND

-884 NSMGLTTR
+884 HSIGLTSR
-892 QALWEIKKLARQHS
+892 QALWEIKKLARQQS
-906 TGLPLFSYAEQR
+906 SGLPLFLYAEQR
-918 HKTIMPKEPETP
+918 YKTIMPEELKTS
-930 LPVATI
+930 LPIASL
-936 GALVAQDYLATGL
+936 GNLVAQDYLATGL
-949 SLKAHPVSLL
+949 SLKAHPVTIL
-959 ETYFLS
+959 EPYFLV
-965 DGWQPCSV
+965 DGWQPCSI
-973 ALDSIDGRKR
+973 AIDIMDGKK
-983 HLIGLVTGRQRPG
+983 HQLIGLVTGRQMPG
-996 TAKGTVFITLEDAD
+996 TAKGTVFITLEDAH

-1016 IWPDIVE
+1016 VWPAIVRA
-1023 TYRAALLGAH
+1023 YRAALLGSH
-1033 LLGVSGRVQ
+1033 LLGVSGRIQ

-1057 CDAYL
+1057 CDLYL
-1062 HYLKTSELKTPSL
+1062 QYLRTPELKMPIL
-1075 KSRDFH
+1075 KSRNFH